1 MKKRLLSILI
11 TLCMVMCAIAPLV
24 SYANPGAS
32 ASGAYGALLTPDT
45 NPPAGWE
52 KDASNP
58 YGTKKGQPFALT
70 PWYEPI
76 IYSYRNAENEA
87 AKDHTKVYDKLTLGK
102 NIIESPSGTYS
113 VSSVDN
119 VAFAVGLAY
128 DPLGTGRNDHA
139 IFVGFCD
146 MDNKNLT
153 AKVCYWVQ
161 NLVTNKRSDLQKIA
175 DAPKWACKDTRY
187 GELEYQEFRHYFN
200 VTAGDYDGDGKMT
213 AVITYA
219 GNDDLWG
226 IAGTGIAGEQGLSR
240 KSFVKSKGTD
250 DAYFSGW
257 NTTKYER
264 DQITK
269 SLASA
274 DIDRDGC
281 DELFVYA
288 GVAEPDKIDGK
299 DKELSSDSFRK
310 AVSKLSVYKA
320 KSGNLKR
327 IDQKSLMTLN
337 REDEQK
343 DGSRYYDH
351 IRYGNLA
358 AGDINGDGW
367 QEIIIAGYFREV
379 REEKQKGFIW
389 DKKTDGNNMGFAVY
403 YGQNNS
409 ITNVQKTSMSGY
421 TANGTNDLGVKPKPA
436 MTSVAINGR
445 GTPKQVWIAGGLYE
459 VQQNGALNLLCDTTR
474 ERNSSAKWWWYQ
486 DVIAGNFDHNTE
498 GREQV
503 IALAAERQKSVGQPN
518 ARKFDLFTDVFY
530 GENFGSGTL
539 SVAGKYTATAEKDE
553 YSKLCH
559 DADLAWDMPYNCI
572 LLAGDVNKDGLFARY
587 EGKGYGYSDAQVQA
601 VLQAAPYFSEIGD
614 YDLDF
619 SDGST
624 TYTFSSG
631 YSDTKSSSHNTS
643 FGASIVVQGDLK
655 VWRYEASL
663 GYTMD
668 FTKSTEDTLSKEY
681 SVSFNAGGNDSVVL
695 YRVPATTYYYSIYD
709 PQKGDFDL
717 SEKNTIALMIPGQPV
732 YTMLDREYYDEFAV
746 LYNETYKKDIAAG
759 KAKALPILTN
769 SVLPEN
775 AEGDPFAYWSNPGS
789 TDKSVTKFESLSKQ
803 KYELGFGASS
813 ITNEWT
819 TSKEHAEGVE
829 VAHGFSASM
838 KSTWGADYFNMG
850 FAIDFSYSNA
860 KGTVYTTTESSGASG
875 TVNNIDRRSLLSSYG
890 IGYDVS
896 SQYGFTW
903 DFGMRTWTAG
913 DQNIPV
919 FGYVL
924 TNLRAAPPVPTLT
937 GVSVTD
943 NQSTKITWEAPK
955 EDIRRPFAGY
965 HIWMRMDDGE
975 FERVTE
981 TPLSSE
987 TLSYTYSSLQAD
999 TTYTF
1004 AVSTVGSNGLA
1015 SALSN
1020 TKTFS
1025 TFAGTGG
1032 REIEFRNNGSSI
1044 QWRYVGESDD
1054 AYRDLVSLAE
1064 LTGNDGADG
1073 KQIELRV
1080 YNGFIQWKYSDDSV
1094 WNDLIALSDLK
1105 GEKGDKGDKGDKGE
1119 KGDKGDKGDPGQ
1131 DGKDGTNGA
1140 NGASGADGKD
1150 GVTPKLK
1157 IGDDNFWYVSYDDG
1171 QTWVSLGVKATGEKG
1186 DTGEAGQQG
1195 EKGDKGDKGDPG
1207 QDGKDGT
1214 NGASGANGTNG
1225 ANGASGADG
1234 KDGAPGK
1241 DGIDGKD
1248 GTSGADGKDG
1258 VGIAKAEINANGE
1271 LVLTYT
1277 DGTTANLGKVV
1288 GADGKD
1294 GLTPFIGENG
1304 NWWIGEKDTGVKAA
1318 VEAVV
1323 PVGSGNISA
1332 SASAVSP
1339 ALIAVGSVA
1348 GLALLGNL
1356 GSILYIILKKKRGS
1370 V

>member
-1 MKKRLLSILI
+1 MKKRILSILL
-11 TLCMVMCAIAPLV
+11 TLCMVMCAISPLI
-24 SYANPGAS
+24 SFAEPGAS
-32 ASGAYGALLTPDT
+32 ASGSSAYGALLTPDT
-45 NPPAGWE
+45 TPPAGWE
-52 KDASNP
+52 EDASNP
-58 YGTKKGQPFALT
+58 YGTKKGQPFAIT
-70 PWYEPI
+70 PWHEPI

-102 NIIESPSGTYS
+102 NIIESKSGTYS

-139 IFVGFCD
+139 IFVGLCD
-146 MDNKNLT
+146 MDNSKNT
-153 AKVCYWVQ
+153 AKICYWVQ
-161 NLVTNKRSDLQKIA
+161 NLVNNKRSDLQKIA
-175 DAPKWACKDTRY
+175 DAPMWACKKPGY

-213 AVITYA
+213 AVITYV

-240 KSFVKSKGTD
+240 KSFVKSKGSGN
-250 DAYFSGW
+250 AYFDGW
-257 NTTKYER
+257 NTTLYER

-269 SLASA
+269 SLVSA

-281 DELFVYA
+281 DELIVYA

-320 KSGNLKR
+320 ENGNLKR
-327 IDQKSLMTLN
+327 VDQKSLMTLN
-337 REDEQK
+337 REDEK
-343 DGSRYYDH
+343 ADGSRYYDH

-379 REEKQKGFIW
+379 REEKKKGFIW
-389 DKKTDGNNMGFAVY
+389 DKKTDKENMGFAVY
-403 YGQNNS
+403 YGQNKS
-409 ITNVQKTSMSGY
+409 ITNVQKTTMSGY
-421 TANGTNDLGVKPKPA
+421 TANGTKDLGVKPKPA

-445 GTPKQVWIAGGLYE
+445 GTPEQVWIAGGLYE

-474 ERNSSAKWWWYQ
+474 EKNSSARWWWYQ

-503 IALAAERQKSVGQPN
+503 IALAAERQKGSGS

-530 GENFGSGTL
+530 GENFGSGAL
-539 SVAGKYTATAEKDE
+539 STAGKYTATAEKDE

-601 VLQAAPYFSEIGD
+601 VLQAAPYFAELGD

-655 VWRYEASL
+655 VWRYEATL

-789 TDKSVTKFESLSKQ
+789 TDDSVTKFESLSKQ

-813 ITNEWT
+813 ITNDWT
-819 TSKEHAEGVE
+819 VTSEHAEGIE
-829 VAHGFSASM
+829 MAHGFSASM
-838 KSTWGADYFNMG
+838 KNTWGVDAFNMG
-850 FAIDFSYSNA
+850 FVIDLSYSKA
-860 KGTVYTTTESSGASG
+860 TGTVYTTTESSGASG
-875 TVNNIDRRSLLSSYG
+875 TVNNIDRRSLLASYG

-913 DQNIPV
+913 DQKIPV

-937 GVSVTD
+937 GVSVKD
-943 NQSTKITWEAPK
+943 NQSAKITWEAPK

-981 TPLSSE
+981 TPLSTE
-987 TLSYTYSSLQAD
+987 ELSYTYTSLQAD

-1004 AVSTVGSNGLA
+1004 AVSSVSGNGTV

-1025 TFAGTGG
+1025 TFAGAGG
-1032 REIEFRNNGSSI
+1032 REIEFRSNGSSI
-1044 QWRYVGESDD
+1044 QWRYAGESDD

-1080 YNGFIQWKYSDDSV
+1080 YNGFVQWKYSDDSV
-1094 WNDLIALSDLK
+1094 WNNLIALSDLK
-1105 GEKGDKGDKGDKGE
+1105 GEKGDKGDKGDT
-1119 KGDKGDKGDPGQ
+1119 GDKGDKGDPGQ
-1131 DGKDGTNGA
+1131 DGKDG
-1140 NGASGADGKD
+1140 
-1150 GVTPKLK
+1150 VTPQLK
-1157 IGDDNFWYVSYDDG
+1157 IGDDNLWYVSYDGG

-1195 EKGDKGDKGDPG
+1195 NKGDKGD
-1207 QDGKDGT
+1207 
-1214 NGASGANGTNG
+1214 NGAQ
-1225 ANGASGADG
+1225 G
-1234 KDGAPGK
+1234 K
-1241 DGIDGKD
+1241 DGKD
-1248 GTSGADGKDG
+1248 GTSGVNGAGGADGKNGKDGKNG
-1258 VGIAKAEINANGE
+1258 VGIAKAEINADGE

-1277 DGTTANLGKVV
+1277 DGKTVNLGKVV

-1318 VEAVV
+1318 AEAAV
-1323 PVGSGNISA
+1323 PAGSGNISE
-1332 SASAVSP
+1332 SAASP

-1348 GLALLGNL
+1348 GAALLGNL
-1356 GSILYIILKKKRGS
+1356 GLILYIVLKKKKGL

>member
-1 MKKRLLSILI
+1 MKKRILSIIL
-11 TLCMVMCAIAPLV
+11 TLCTVICSISLV
-24 SYANPGAS
+24 INYADPKVS
-32 ASGAYGALLTPDT
+32 ASDSNAYGALLTPDT
-45 NPPAGWE
+45 NPPVGWAE
-52 KDASNP
+52 DESNP
-58 YGTKKGQPFALT
+58 YGTKKGQPFAIT

-76 IYSYRNAENEA
+76 IYSYRNAEGQSA
-87 AKDHTKVYDKLTLGK
+87 QDHTKVYSKWDFGI
-102 NIIESPSGTYS
+102 NIAECNPSAHKVTP
-113 VSSVDN
+113 VDN
-119 VAFAVGLAY
+119 VAFAVGTAY

-139 IFVGFCD
+139 IFVGLCD
-146 MDNKNLT
+146 MNNSNNT
-153 AKVCYWVQ
+153 AKICYWVQ
-161 NLVTNKRSDLQKIA
+161 NLVNNKRSELQKIA
-175 DAPKWACKDTRY
+175 DAPKWACKVTGY

-226 IAGTGIAGEQGLSR
+226 IAGTGIAGEQAFYR
-240 KSFVKSKGTD
+240 RSFAGANT
-250 DAYFSGW
+250 YFGNW
-257 NTTKYER
+257 ETTEYER

-288 GVAEPDKIDGK
+288 GVAEPDKIDSK
-299 DKELSSDSFRK
+299 DKELSSDSFKK

-320 KSGNLKR
+320 ESGNFKKVN
-327 IDQKSLMTLN
+327 QKALMTLN
-337 REDEQK
+337 REDEK
-343 DGSRYYDH
+343 ADGNRYYDH

-358 AGDINGDGW
+358 TGDIDGDGW
-367 QEIIIAGYFREV
+367 QEVIVAGYYREV
-379 REEKQKGFIW
+379 KEEKQKGFIW
-389 DKKTDGNNMGFAVY
+389 DKKTDDGNMGFAVY

-409 ITNVQKTSMSGY
+409 ITSVQKTSMSSY
-421 TANGTNDLGVKPKPA
+421 TANGTKNQGVKPKPA

-445 GTPKQVWIAGGLYE
+445 GTPEQVWIAGALYE
-459 VQQNGALNLLCDTTR
+459 VQQNGALNLLRDTAR
-474 ERNSSAKWWWYQ
+474 IDNSSAKWWWYQ
-486 DVIAGNFDHNTE
+486 DVIAGNFDHNKE

-503 IALAAERQKSVGQPN
+503 IALAAERQRGGGQN

-539 SVAGKYTATAEKDE
+539 STAGKYTVTAEKDE
-553 YSKLCH
+553 FSKLCH

-572 LLAGDVNKDGLFARY
+572 LLAADVNKDGLFARY

-601 VLQAAPYFSEIGD
+601 VLQAAPYFSELGD

-655 VWRYEASL
+655 VWRYEATL

-717 SEKNTIALMIPGQPV
+717 SEQNTIALMIPGQPV
-732 YTMLDREYYDEFAV
+732 YTMLDREYYDEFAA
-746 LYNETYKKDIAAG
+746 LYNKTYKVDIAAG
-759 KAKALPILTN
+759 KAKALPILN
-769 SVLPEN
+769 NHVLPEN
-775 AEGDPFAYWSNPGS
+775 AEGDPFAYWPNNASS
-789 TDKSVTKFESLSKQ
+789 DDSVTNFESLSKQ

-813 ITNEWT
+813 ITNDWT
-819 TSKEHAEGVE
+819 TTSEHAEGVE
-829 VAHGFSASM
+829 MAHGFSASM
-838 KSTWGADYFNMG
+838 KNTWGVDAFNMG
-850 FAIDFSYSNA
+850 FAIDFSYSKA
-860 KGTVYTTTESSGASG
+860 TGTIYTTTESSGASG

-890 IGYDVS
+890 ISYDVS

-913 DQNIPV
+913 DQKIPV

-924 TNLRAAPPVPTLT
+924 NNLRAAPPIPTLT
-937 GVSVTD
+937 SVSIKD
-943 NQSTKITWEAPK
+943 NQSAKITWEAPK
-955 EDIRRPFAGY
+955 SDLRRPFAGY

-975 FERVTE
+975 FERVTDVQISADTFE
-981 TPLSSE
+981 
-987 TLSYTYSSLQAD
+987 YTYNSLKAD

-1004 AVSTVGSNGLA
+1004 AVTSVSNNGMVST
-1015 SALSN
+1015 LSN
-1020 TKTFS
+1020 SKTFS
-1025 TFAGTGG
+1025 TFAGANG
-1032 REIEFRNNGSSI
+1032 REIEFRNNGNSI
-1044 QWRYVGESDD
+1044 QWRYSGEGND
-1054 AYRDLVSLAE
+1054 AYRDLVLLNA

-1080 YNGFIQWKYSDDSV
+1080 YNGFVQWKYNNDSA
-1094 WNDLIALSDLK
+1094 WNDLVALSELK
-1105 GEKGDKGDKGDKGE
+1105 GEKGDNGDSGKVGSQ
-1119 KGDKGDKGDPGQ
+1119 GQ
-1131 DGKDGTNGA
+1131 NG
-1140 NGASGADGKD
+1140 ND

-1157 IGDDNFWYVSYDDG
+1157 IGNDNSWYVSYNSG
-1171 QTWVSLGVKATGEKG
+1171 QKWISLGVKATEEKG
-1186 DTGEAGQQG
+1186 NIGE
-1195 EKGDKGDKGDPG
+1195 PG
-1207 QDGKDGT
+1207 QNGNDGK
-1214 NGASGANGTNG
+1214 N
-1225 ANGASGADG
+1225 
-1234 KDGAPGK
+1234 
-1241 DGIDGKD
+1241 
-1248 GTSGADGKDG
+1248 G
-1258 VGIAKAEINANGE
+1258 VGIAKAEINAKGE

-1304 NWWIGEKDTGVKAA
+1304 NWWIGEKDTGVKATDAA
-1318 VEAVV
+1318 VHAS
-1323 PVGSGNISA
+1323 SGNISTFA
-1332 SASAVSP
+1332 TSP

-1356 GSILYIILKKKRGS
+1356 GLIFYIVLKKKKS
-1370 V
+1370 NS

>member
-1 MKKRLLSILI
+1 MKKRILSILL
-11 TLCMVMCAIAPLV
+11 TLCMVMCAISPV
-24 SYANPGAS
+24 MSYADPGVS
-32 ASGAYGALLTPDT
+32 ASGSSAYGALLTPDT
-45 NPPAGWE
+45 TPPVGWAE
-52 KDASNP
+52 DESNP
-58 YGTKKGQPFALT
+58 YGTKKGQPFAIT

-76 IYSYRNAENEA
+76 IYSYRNAERQA
-87 AKDHTKVYDKLTLGK
+87 AQDHTKVYDKLTLGK

-139 IFVGFCD
+139 IFVGLCN
-146 MDNKNLT
+146 MDNNKNT
-153 AKVCYWVQ
+153 ARVCYWVQ
-161 NLVTNKRSDLQKIA
+161 NLVNNKRSELQEIA
-175 DAPKWACKDTRY
+175 DAPKWACKTDY

-226 IAGTGIAGEQGLSR
+226 IAGTGISGEQSLSR
-240 KSFVKSKGTD
+240 KSFVKSKGSGN
-250 DAYFSGW
+250 AYFDGW
-257 NTTKYER
+257 NTTLYER

-269 SLASA
+269 SLVSA

-281 DELFVYA
+281 DELIVYA
-288 GVAEPDKIDGK
+288 GIADPDKIDGR
-299 DKELSSDSFRK
+299 DKEISGDSFRK

-320 KSGNLKR
+320 ENGNLKR
-327 IDQKSLMTLN
+327 VDQKSLITLN
-337 REDEQK
+337 REDEK
-343 DGSRYYDH
+343 ADGSRYYDH

-367 QEIIIAGYFREV
+367 QEIIVAGYYREV
-379 REEKQKGFIW
+379 REEKKKGFIW
-389 DKKTDGNNMGFAVY
+389 DKKTDDENMGFAVY
-403 YGQNNS
+403 YGQNKS
-409 ITNVQKTSMSGY
+409 ITNVQKTTMSGY
-421 TANGTNDLGVKPKPA
+421 TANGTKDLGVKPKPA

-445 GTPKQVWIAGGLYE
+445 GTPEQVWIAGGLYE
-459 VQQNGALNLLCDTTR
+459 VQQNGVLNLLRDTAR
-474 ERNSSAKWWWYQ
+474 EKNSSARWWWYQ

-503 IALAAERQKSVGQPN
+503 IALAAERQKGSGSG
-518 ARKFDLFTDVFY
+518 RKFDLFTDVFY

-539 SVAGKYTATAEKDE
+539 SVAGKYTVTAEKDE
-553 YSKLCH
+553 FSKLCH

-572 LLAGDVNKDGLFARY
+572 LLAADVNKDGLFARY

-601 VLQAAPYFSEIGD
+601 VLQAAPYFAELGD

-631 YSDTKSSSHNTS
+631 YSDTNSSSHNTS

-655 VWRYEASL
+655 VWRYEATL

-681 SVSFNAGGNDSVVL
+681 SASFNAGGNDSVVL
-695 YRVPATTYYYSIYD
+695 YRVPATTYYYSLYD

-717 SEKNTIALMIPGQPV
+717 SERNTIALMIPGQPV

-759 KAKALPILTN
+759 KAKALPILN
-769 SVLPEN
+769 SHVLPEN
-775 AEGDPFAYWSNPGS
+775 AEGDPFAYWSNTATTADYVS
-789 TDKSVTKFESLSKQ
+789 KFESLSKQ

-813 ITNEWT
+813 ITNDWT
-819 TSKEHAEGVE
+819 TTSEHAEGVE
-829 VAHGFSASM
+829 MAHGFSASM
-838 KSTWGADYFNMG
+838 KNTWGVDAFNMG
-850 FAIDFSYSNA
+850 FVIDLSYSKA
-860 KGTVYTTTESSGASG
+860 TGTVYTTTESSGASG
-875 TVNNIDRRSLLSSYG
+875 TVNNIDRRSLLASYG

-913 DQNIPV
+913 DQKIPV

-924 TNLRAAPPVPTLT
+924 TNLRAAPPIPTLT

-943 NQSTKITWEAPK
+943 NRSAKITWKAPTA
-955 EDIRRPFAGY
+955 DLRRPYAGY

-981 TPLSSE
+981 APLSAE
-987 TLSYTYSSLQAD
+987 ELSYTYTSLQAD

-1004 AVSTVGSNGLA
+1004 AVSSVTDKGMV

-1025 TFAGTGG
+1025 TFAGADG
-1032 REIEFRNNGSSI
+1032 REIEFRSNGSSI
-1044 QWRYVGESDD
+1044 QWRYAGESDD

-1080 YNGFIQWKYSDDSV
+1080 YNGFVQWKYSDDSV
-1094 WNDLIALSDLK
+1094 WNNLIALSEL
-1105 GEKGDKGDKGDKGE
+1105 KGE

-1131 DGKDGTNGA
+1131 DGKDG
-1140 NGASGADGKD
+1140 
-1150 GVTPKLK
+1150 VTPQLK
-1157 IGDDNFWYVSYDDG
+1157 IGDDNLWYVSYDGG

-1186 DTGEAGQQG
+1186 DTGKDGQQG
-1195 EKGDKGDKGDPG
+1195 EKGDKGDPGDTGTPG
-1207 QDGKDGT
+1207 QNGK
-1214 NGASGANGTNG
+1214 N
-1225 ANGASGADG
+1225 
-1234 KDGAPGK
+1234 
-1241 DGIDGKD
+1241 
-1248 GTSGADGKDG
+1248 GTSGADGKNGKDG
-1258 VGIAKAEINANGE
+1258 KDGIGIAKAEINADGE
-1271 LVLTYT
+1271 LVITYT
-1277 DGTTANLGKVV
+1277 DGKTVNLGKVV

-1318 VEAVV
+1318 ADAAV
-1323 PVGSGNISA
+1323 PAGSGNISA
-1332 SASAVSP
+1332 SSP
-1339 ALIAVGSVA
+1339 ALIVIGSVA

-1356 GSILYIILKKKRGS
+1356 GLILYIVLKKKKS
-1370 V
+1370 LV

>member
-1 MKKRLLSILI
+1 MKKRILSILL
-11 TLCMVMCAIAPLV
+11 TLCMVMCAISPV
-24 SYANPGAS
+24 MSYADPGVSAS
-32 ASGAYGALLTPDT
+32 GSGAYGALLTPDT
-45 NPPAGWE
+45 TPPAGWAE
-52 KDASNP
+52 DESNP
-58 YGTKKGQPFALT
+58 YGTKKGQPFAIT

-76 IYSYRNAENEA
+76 IYSYRNAEGQSA
-87 AKDHTKVYDKLTLGK
+87 QDHTKVYDKLTLGK

-113 VSSVDN
+113 ISSVDN
-119 VAFAVGLAY
+119 VAFAVGTAY

-139 IFVGFCD
+139 IFVGLCD
-146 MDNKNLT
+146 MDNSKNT
-153 AKVCYWVQ
+153 AKICYWVQ
-161 NLVTNKRSDLQKIA
+161 NLVNNKRSELQKIA
-175 DAPKWACKDTRY
+175 DAPKWVCKTDY

-226 IAGTGIAGEQGLSR
+226 IAGTGISGEQSLSR
-240 KSFVKSKGTD
+240 KSFVKSKGSGN
-250 DAYFSGW
+250 AYFDGW
-257 NTTKYER
+257 NTTLYER

-269 SLASA
+269 SLVSA

-281 DELFVYA
+281 DELIVYA
-288 GVAEPDKIDGK
+288 GIADPDKIDGR
-299 DKELSSDSFRK
+299 DKEISGDSFRK

-320 KSGNLKR
+320 ENGNLKR
-327 IDQKSLMTLN
+327 VDQKSLITLN
-337 REDEQK
+337 HEDEK
-343 DGSRYYDH
+343 ADGSRYYDH

-367 QEIIIAGYFREV
+367 QEIIVAGYFREV

-389 DKKTDGNNMGFAVY
+389 DKKTDDENMGFAVY
-403 YGQNNS
+403 YGQNKS
-409 ITNVQKTSMSGY
+409 ITNVQKTTMSGY
-421 TANGTNDLGVKPKPA
+421 TANGTKDLGVKPKPA

-445 GTPKQVWIAGGLYE
+445 GTPEQVWIAGGLYE
-459 VQQNGALNLLCDTTR
+459 VQQNGALNLLRDTAR
-474 ERNSSAKWWWYQ
+474 EKNSSAKWWWYQ

-503 IALAAERQKSVGQPN
+503 IALAAERQKGSGSG
-518 ARKFDLFTDVFY
+518 RKFDLFTDVFY

-539 SVAGKYTATAEKDE
+539 SVAGKYTVTAEKDE
-553 YSKLCH
+553 FSKLCH

-572 LLAGDVNKDGLFARY
+572 LLAADVNKDGLFARY

-601 VLQAAPYFSEIGD
+601 VLQAAPYFAELGD

-631 YSDTKSSSHNTS
+631 YSDTNSSSHNTS

-655 VWRYEASL
+655 VWRYEATL

-681 SVSFNAGGNDSVVL
+681 SASFNAGGNDSVVL
-695 YRVPATTYYYSIYD
+695 YRVPATTYYYSLYD
-709 PQKGDFDL
+709 PGKGEFDL
-717 SEKNTIALMIPGQPV
+717 SEKNVIALMIPGQPV
-732 YTMLDREYYDEFAV
+732 YTMLDREYYDEFAA
-746 LYNETYKKDIAAG
+746 LYNKTYKADIAAG
-759 KAKALPILTN
+759 KAKALPILN
-769 SVLPEN
+769 SHVLPEN
-775 AEGDPFAYWSNPGS
+775 AEGDPFAYWSNTATTADYVS
-789 TDKSVTKFESLSKQ
+789 KFESLSKQ

-813 ITNEWT
+813 ITNDWT
-819 TSKEHAEGVE
+819 TTSEHAEGIE
-829 VAHGFSASM
+829 MAHGFSASM
-838 KSTWGADYFNMG
+838 KNTWGADYFNMG
-850 FAIDFSYSNA
+850 VVIDLSYSKA
-860 KGTVYTTTESSGASG
+860 TGTVYTTTESSGASG
-875 TVNNIDRRSLLSSYG
+875 TVNNIDRRSLLASYE

-903 DFGMRTWTAG
+903 DFGMRTWTVG
-913 DQNIPV
+913 GQKIPV

-924 TNLRAAPPVPTLT
+924 TNLRAAPPIPTLT

-943 NQSTKITWEAPK
+943 NRSAKITWEAPTA
-955 EDIRRPFAGY
+955 DLRRPYAGY

-981 TPLSSE
+981 APLSAE
-987 TLSYTYSSLQAD
+987 ELSYTYTSLQAD

-1004 AVSTVGSNGLA
+1004 AVSSVTDKGMV

-1025 TFAGTGG
+1025 TFAGADG
-1032 REIEFRNNGSSI
+1032 REIEFRSNGSSI
-1044 QWRYVGESDD
+1044 QWRYAGESDD

-1080 YNGFIQWKYSDDSV
+1080 YNGFVQWKYSDDSV
-1094 WNDLIALSDLK
+1094 WNNLIALSELK
-1105 GEKGDKGDKGDKGE
+1105 GEKGDKGDTGD

-1131 DGKDGTNGA
+1131 DGKDGI
-1140 NGASGADGKD
+1140 
-1150 GVTPKLK
+1150 TPRLK
-1157 IGDDNFWYVSYDDG
+1157 IGDDNLWYVSYDGG

-1195 EKGDKGDKGDPG
+1195 EKGDTGKDGQQGEKGDKGDKGDPG
-1207 QDGKDGT
+1207 EAGTPGQDGKD
-1214 NGASGANGTNG
+1214 GTNG

-1234 KDGAPGK
+1234 K
-1241 DGIDGKD
+1241 
-1248 GTSGADGKDG
+1248 DGKDG

-1304 NWWIGEKDTGVKAA
+1304 NWWIGEKDTGMKAA
-1318 VEAVV
+1318 LEAVV
-1323 PVGSGNISA
+1323 PAGSGNISA
-1332 SASAVSP
+1332 SSP
-1339 ALIAVGSVA
+1339 ALIVIGSVA

-1356 GSILYIILKKKRGS
+1356 GLILYIVLKKKKS
-1370 V
+1370 LV

>member
-1 MKKRLLSILI
+1 
-11 TLCMVMCAIAPLV
+11 MVMCAVSPVI
-24 SYANPGAS
+24 SYADTGVS
-32 ASGAYGALLTPDT
+32 ASGSSAYGALLTPDT
-45 NPPAGWE
+45 TPPVGWAE
-52 KDASNP
+52 DESNP
-58 YGTKKGQPFALT
+58 YGTKKGQPFAIT

-76 IYSYRNAENEA
+76 IYSYRNAERQA
-87 AKDHTKVYDKLTLGK
+87 AQDHTKVYDKLTLGK

-139 IFVGFCD
+139 IFVGLCD
-146 MDNKNLT
+146 MDNSKNT
-153 AKVCYWVQ
+153 AKICYWVQ
-161 NLVTNKRSDLQKIA
+161 NLVNNKRSDLQKIA
-175 DAPKWACKDTRY
+175 DAPKWACNTDY

-240 KSFVKSKGTD
+240 KSFVKSKGSGN
-250 DAYFSGW
+250 AYFDGW
-257 NTTKYER
+257 NTTLYER

-269 SLASA
+269 SLVSA

-281 DELFVYA
+281 DELIVYA
-288 GVAEPDKIDGK
+288 GVAEPDKIDGR
-299 DKELSSDSFRK
+299 DKEISGESFRK

-320 KSGNLKR
+320 ENGNLKR
-327 IDQKSLMTLN
+327 VDQKSLMTLN
-337 REDEQK
+337 REDEK
-343 DGSRYYDH
+343 ADGKRYYDH

-367 QEIIIAGYFREV
+367 QEIIVAGYFREV

-389 DKKTDGNNMGFAVY
+389 DKKTDDENMGFAVY
-403 YGQNNS
+403 YGQNKS
-409 ITNVQKTSMSGY
+409 ITNVQKTSMSSY
-421 TANGTNDLGVKPKPA
+421 TANGTKNQGVKPKPA
-436 MTSVAINGR
+436 ITSVAINGR
-445 GTPKQVWIAGGLYE
+445 GTPEQVWIAGALYE
-459 VQQNGALNLLCDTTR
+459 VQQNGALNLLRDTAR
-474 ERNSSAKWWWYQ
+474 IDNSSAKWWWYQ

-503 IALAAERQKSVGQPN
+503 IALAAERQKGSGS

-530 GENFGSGTL
+530 GENFGSGAL
-539 SVAGKYTATAEKDE
+539 STAGKYTATAEKDE

-601 VLQAAPYFSEIGD
+601 VLQAAPYFSELGD

-655 VWRYEASL
+655 VWRYEATL

-668 FTKSTEDTLSKEY
+668 FTKSTEDTLAKEY

-695 YRVPATTYYYSIYD
+695 YRVPATTYYYSLYD
-709 PQKGDFDL
+709 PQKGTFDL

-775 AEGDPFAYWSNPGS
+775 AEGDPFAYWSNPAS
-789 TDKSVTKFESLSKQ
+789 SDNSVTQFVSLSKQ

-813 ITNEWT
+813 ITNDWT

-838 KSTWGADYFNMG
+838 KNTWGVDAFNMG
-850 FAIDFSYSNA
+850 FVIDLSYSKA
-860 KGTVYTTTESSGASG
+860 TGTVYTTTESSGASG
-875 TVNNIDRRSLLSSYG
+875 TVNNIDRRSLLASYG

-913 DQNIPV
+913 DQKIPV

-924 TNLRAAPPVPTLT
+924 TNLRAAPPIPTLT

-943 NQSTKITWEAPK
+943 NQNAKITWEAPK
-955 EDIRRPFAGY
+955 TDLRRPFSGY

-987 TLSYTYSSLQAD
+987 NLSYTYNSLQAD

-1004 AVSTVGSNGLA
+1004 AVSTVGSNGTV

-1025 TFAGTGG
+1025 TYAGTGG
-1032 REIEFRNNGSSI
+1032 REVEFRNNGNSL

-1080 YNGFIQWKYSDDSV
+1080 YNGFVQWKYSDDSV
-1094 WNDLIALSDLK
+1094 WNNLIALSDLK
-1105 GEKGDKGDKGDKGE
+1105 GEKGDKGDKGDPGQDGAPGKDGA
-1119 KGDKGDKGDPGQ
+1119 PGQ
-1131 DGKDGTNGA
+1131 DGKDG
-1140 NGASGADGKD
+1140 
-1150 GVTPKLK
+1150 VTPQLK
-1157 IGDDNFWYVSYDDG
+1157 IGDDNLWYVSYDGG

-1195 EKGDKGDKGDPG
+1195 NKGDKGD
-1207 QDGKDGT
+1207 
-1214 NGASGANGTNG
+1214 NGAQ
-1225 ANGASGADG
+1225 G
-1234 KDGAPGK
+1234 K
-1241 DGIDGKD
+1241 DGKD
-1248 GTSGADGKDG
+1248 GTSGVNGAGGADGKNGKDGKNG
-1258 VGIAKAEINANGE
+1258 VGIAKAEINADGE
-1271 LVLTYT
+1271 LILTYT
-1277 DGTTANLGKVV
+1277 NGKTVNLGKIV

-1318 VEAVV
+1318 AEAAV
-1323 PVGSGNISA
+1323 PTGSGNISE
-1332 SASAVSP
+1332 SAASP

-1348 GLALLGNL
+1348 GAALLGNL
-1356 GSILYIILKKKRGS
+1356 GLILYIVLKKKKGL

>member
-1 MKKRLLSILI
+1 MKKRILSILL
-11 TLCMVMCAIAPLV
+11 TLCMMMCAISPV
-24 SYANPGAS
+24 MSYADPGVS
-32 ASGAYGALLTPDT
+32 ASGSSAYGALLTPDT
-45 NPPAGWE
+45 NPPAGWAE
-52 KDASNP
+52 DESNP
-58 YGTKKGQPFALT
+58 YGTKKGQPFAIT

-76 IYSYRNAENEA
+76 IYSYRNAEGQSA
-87 AKDHTKVYDKLTLGK
+87 QDHTKVYDKLTLGK

-113 VSSVDN
+113 ISSVDN
-119 VAFAVGLAY
+119 VAFAVGTAY

-139 IFVGFCD
+139 IFVGLCD
-146 MDNKNLT
+146 MDNSKNT
-153 AKVCYWVQ
+153 AKICYWVQ
-161 NLVTNKRSDLQKIA
+161 NLVNNKRSDLQKIA
-175 DAPKWACKDTRY
+175 DAPKWACNTDY

-240 KSFVKSKGTD
+240 KSFVKSKGSGN
-250 DAYFSGW
+250 AYFDGW
-257 NTTKYER
+257 NTTLYER

-269 SLASA
+269 SLVSA

-281 DELFVYA
+281 DELIVYA
-288 GVAEPDKIDGK
+288 GIADPDKIDGR
-299 DKELSSDSFRK
+299 DKEISGDSFRK

-320 KSGNLKR
+320 ENGNLKR
-327 IDQKSLMTLN
+327 VDQKSLITLN
-337 REDEQK
+337 HEDEK
-343 DGSRYYDH
+343 ADGSRYYDH

-367 QEIIIAGYFREV
+367 QEIIVAGYFREV

-389 DKKTDGNNMGFAVY
+389 DKKTDDENMGFAVY
-403 YGQNNS
+403 YGQNKS
-409 ITNVQKTSMSGY
+409 ITNVQKTTMSGY
-421 TANGTNDLGVKPKPA
+421 TANGTKDLGVKPKPA

-445 GTPKQVWIAGGLYE
+445 GTPEQVWIAGGLYE
-459 VQQNGALNLLCDTTR
+459 VQQNGALNLLRDTAR
-474 ERNSSAKWWWYQ
+474 EKNSSAKWWWYQ

-503 IALAAERQKSVGQPN
+503 IALAAERQKGSGSG
-518 ARKFDLFTDVFY
+518 RKFDLFTDVFY

-539 SVAGKYTATAEKDE
+539 SVAGKYTVTAEKDE
-553 YSKLCH
+553 FSKLCH

-572 LLAGDVNKDGLFARY
+572 LLAADVNKDGLFARY

-601 VLQAAPYFSEIGD
+601 VLQAAPYFAELGD

-631 YSDTKSSSHNTS
+631 YSDTNSSSHNTS

-655 VWRYEASL
+655 VWRYEATL

-681 SVSFNAGGNDSVVL
+681 SASFNAGGNDSVVL
-695 YRVPATTYYYSIYD
+695 YRVPATTYYYSLYD
-709 PQKGDFDL
+709 PGKGEFDL
-717 SEKNTIALMIPGQPV
+717 SEKNLIALMIPGQPV
-732 YTMLDREYYDEFAV
+732 YTMLDREYYDEFAA
-746 LYNETYKKDIAAG
+746 LYNKTYKADIAAG
-759 KAKALPILTN
+759 KAKALPILN
-769 SVLPEN
+769 SHVLPEN
-775 AEGDPFAYWSNPGS
+775 AEGDPFAYWPNTATTADYVS
-789 TDKSVTKFESLSKQ
+789 KFESLSKQ

-813 ITNEWT
+813 ITNDWT
-819 TSKEHAEGVE
+819 TTSEHAEGIE
-829 VAHGFSASM
+829 MAHGFSASM
-838 KSTWGADYFNMG
+838 KNTWGADYFNMG
-850 FAIDFSYSNA
+850 VVIDLSYSKA
-860 KGTVYTTTESSGASG
+860 TGTVYTTTESSGASG
-875 TVNNIDRRSLLSSYG
+875 TVNNIDRRSLLASYE

-903 DFGMRTWTAG
+903 DFGMRTWTVG
-913 DQNIPV
+913 GQKIPV

-924 TNLRAAPPVPTLT
+924 TNLRAAPPIPTLT

-943 NQSTKITWEAPK
+943 NRSAKITWEAPTA
-955 EDIRRPFAGY
+955 DLRRPYAGY

-981 TPLSSE
+981 APLSAE
-987 TLSYTYSSLQAD
+987 ELSYTYTSLQAD

-1004 AVSTVGSNGLA
+1004 AVSSVTDKGMV

-1025 TFAGTGG
+1025 TFAGADG
-1032 REIEFRNNGSSI
+1032 REIEFRSNGSSI
-1044 QWRYVGESDD
+1044 QWRYAGESDD

-1080 YNGFIQWKYSDDSV
+1080 YNGFVQWKYSDDSV
-1094 WNDLIALSDLK
+1094 WNNLIALSELK
-1105 GEKGDKGDKGDKGE
+1105 GKKGDKGDKGDTGD

-1131 DGKDGTNGA
+1131 DGKDGI
-1140 NGASGADGKD
+1140 
-1150 GVTPKLK
+1150 TPRLK
-1157 IGDDNFWYVSYDDG
+1157 IGEDNLWYVSYDGG

-1186 DTGEAGQQG
+1186 DTGKDGQQG

-1207 QDGKDGT
+1207 DAGTPGQNGK
-1214 NGASGANGTNG
+1214 NGTNG
-1225 ANGASGADG
+1225 VNGASGADG
-1234 KDGAPGK
+1234 KNGKDGK
-1241 DGIDGKD
+1241 DGI
-1248 GTSGADGKDG
+1248 
-1258 VGIAKAEINANGE
+1258 GIAKAEINADGE
-1271 LVLTYT
+1271 LVITYT
-1277 DGTTANLGKVV
+1277 DGKTVNLGKVV

-1318 VEAVV
+1318 ADAAV
-1323 PVGSGNISA
+1323 PAGSGNISA
-1332 SASAVSP
+1332 SSP
-1339 ALIAVGSVA
+1339 ALIVIGSVA

-1356 GSILYIILKKKRGS
+1356 GLILYIVLKKKKS
-1370 V
+1370 LV

>member
-1 MKKRLLSILI
+1 MKKRILSILL
-11 TLCMVMCAIAPLV
+11 TLCMVMCAISPLMSFADSRV
-24 SYANPGAS
+24 S
-32 ASGAYGALLTPDT
+32 ASGSSAYGALLTPDT
-45 NPPAGWE
+45 TPPAGWE
-52 KDASNP
+52 EDASNP
-58 YGTKKGQPFALT
+58 YGTKKWQPFAIT
-70 PWYEPI
+70 PWHEPI

-102 NIIESPSGTYS
+102 NIIESKSGTYS

-139 IFVGFCD
+139 IFVGLCD
-146 MDNKNLT
+146 MDNSKNT
-153 AKVCYWVQ
+153 AKICYWVQ
-161 NLVTNKRSDLQKIA
+161 NLVNNKRSDLQKIA
-175 DAPKWACKDTRY
+175 DAPMWACKTDY

-213 AVITYA
+213 AVITYV

-240 KSFVKSKGTD
+240 KSFVKSKGSGN
-250 DAYFSGW
+250 AYFDGW
-257 NTTKYER
+257 NTTLYER

-269 SLASA
+269 SLVSA

-281 DELFVYA
+281 DELIVYA
-288 GVAEPDKIDGK
+288 GVAAPDKIDGK

-320 KSGNLKR
+320 ENGNLKR
-327 IDQKSLMTLN
+327 VDQKSLMTLN
-337 REDEQK
+337 REDEK
-343 DGSRYYDH
+343 ADGSRYYDH

-367 QEIIIAGYFREV
+367 QEIIVAGYYREV
-379 REEKQKGFIW
+379 RKEKQKGFIW
-389 DKKTDGNNMGFAVY
+389 DKKTDGDNMGFAVY
-403 YGQNNS
+403 YGQSNS
-409 ITNVQKTSMSGY
+409 ITNVQKTTMSGY
-421 TANGTNDLGVKPKPA
+421 TANGTKDLGVKPKPA

-474 ERNSSAKWWWYQ
+474 EKNSSARWWWYQ

-503 IALAAERQKSVGQPN
+503 IALAAERQKGSGS

-530 GENFGSGTL
+530 GENFGSGAL
-539 SVAGKYTATAEKDE
+539 STAGKYTATAEKDE

-601 VLQAAPYFSEIGD
+601 VLQAAPYFAELGD

-655 VWRYEASL
+655 VWRYEATL

-789 TDKSVTKFESLSKQ
+789 TDDSVTKFESLSKQ

-813 ITNEWT
+813 ITNDWT
-819 TSKEHAEGVE
+819 VTSEHAEGIE
-829 VAHGFSASM
+829 MAHGFSASM
-838 KSTWGADYFNMG
+838 KNTWGVDAFNMG
-850 FAIDFSYSNA
+850 FVIDLSYSKA
-860 KGTVYTTTESSGASG
+860 TGTVYTTTESSGASG
-875 TVNNIDRRSLLSSYG
+875 TVNNIDRRSLLASYG

-913 DQNIPV
+913 DQKIPV

-937 GVSVTD
+937 GVSVKD
-943 NQSTKITWEAPK
+943 NQSAKITWEAPK

-981 TPLSSE
+981 TPLSTE
-987 TLSYTYSSLQAD
+987 ELSYTYTSLQAD

-1004 AVSTVGSNGLA
+1004 AVSSVSGNGTV

-1025 TFAGTGG
+1025 TFAGAGG
-1032 REIEFRNNGSSI
+1032 REIEFRSNGSSI
-1044 QWRYVGESDD
+1044 QWRYAGESDD
-1054 AYRDLVSLAE
+1054 AYRNLVSLAE

-1080 YNGFIQWKYSDDSV
+1080 YNGFVQWKYSDDSV

-1105 GEKGDKGDKGDKGE
+1105 GEKGDKGDA
-1119 KGDKGDKGDPGQ
+1119 GDKGDKGDPGQ
-1131 DGKDGTNGA
+1131 DGAPGQ
-1140 NGASGADGKD
+1140 DGKD
-1150 GVTPKLK
+1150 GVTPQLK
-1157 IGDDNFWYVSYDDG
+1157 IGDDNLWYVSYDGG

-1195 EKGDKGDKGDPG
+1195 NKGDKGDNGA
-1207 QDGKDGT
+1207 QGKDG
-1214 NGASGANGTNG
+1214 
-1225 ANGASGADG
+1225 
-1234 KDGAPGK
+1234 K
-1241 DGIDGKD
+1241 DGKD
-1248 GTSGADGKDG
+1248 GTSGVNGAGGADGKNGKDGKNG
-1258 VGIAKAEINANGE
+1258 VGIAKAEINADGE
-1271 LVLTYT
+1271 LILTYT
-1277 DGTTANLGKVV
+1277 DGKTVNLGKVV

-1318 VEAVV
+1318 AEAAV
-1323 PVGSGNISA
+1323 PAGSGNISE
-1332 SASAVSP
+1332 SAASP

-1348 GLALLGNL
+1348 GAALLGNL
-1356 GSILYIILKKKRGS
+1356 GLILYIVLKKKKGL

>member
-1 MKKRLLSILI
+1 MKKRLIGILL
-11 TLCMVMCAIAPLV
+11 TLCVAACAVSPVM
-24 SYANPGAS
+24 SYADPGVS
-32 ASGAYGALLTPDT
+32 ASGSSAYGALLTPDT
-45 NPPAGWE
+45 TPPVGWAE
-52 KDASNP
+52 DESNP
-58 YGTKKGQPFALT
+58 YGTKKGQPFAIT
-70 PWYEPI
+70 PWHEPI
-76 IYSYRNAENEA
+76 IYSYRNAEGQA
-87 AKDHTKVYDKLTLGK
+87 AQDHSKVYDKLTLGK
-102 NIIESPSGTYS
+102 NIIESKSGTYGI
-113 VSSVDN
+113 SSVDN
-119 VAFAVGLAY
+119 VAFAVGTAY

-139 IFVGFCD
+139 IFVGLCD
-146 MDNKNLT
+146 MNNSENT

-175 DAPKWACKDTRY
+175 DAPMWACKKPGY

-226 IAGTGIAGEQGLSR
+226 IAGTGIAGEQVLSR
-240 KSFVKSKGTD
+240 KSFVKSKGSGN
-250 DAYFSGW
+250 AYFDGW
-257 NTTKYER
+257 NTSLYER

-288 GVAEPDKIDGK
+288 GVAEPDKIDGR

-320 KSGNLKR
+320 ENGNLKR
-327 IDQKSLMTLN
+327 VDQKSLMTLN
-337 REDEQK
+337 REDEK
-343 DGSRYYDH
+343 ADGSRYYDH
-351 IRYGNLA
+351 IRYGNIA

-367 QEIIIAGYFREV
+367 QEIVVAGYYREV
-379 REEKQKGFIW
+379 REEKKKGFIW
-389 DKKTDGNNMGFAVY
+389 NNGTDDQNMGFAVY
-403 YGQNNS
+403 YGQSGS
-409 ITNVQKTSMSGY
+409 ITNVQKTTMSGY
-421 TANGTNDLGVKPKPA
+421 TANGTKGLGVKPKPA

-445 GTPKQVWIAGGLYE
+445 GTPEQVWIAGGLYE
-459 VQQNGALNLLCDTTR
+459 VQQNGGLNLLRDT
-474 ERNSSAKWWWYQ
+474 ERIDNSSAKWWWYQ

-503 IALAAERQKSVGQPN
+503 IALAAERQNNPITRPN

-539 SVAGKYTATAEKDE
+539 SVAGKYTVTAEKDE
-553 YSKLCH
+553 FSKLCH

-572 LLAGDVNKDGLFARY
+572 LLAADVNKDGLFARY

-601 VLQAAPYFSEIGD
+601 VLQAAPYFSELGD

-655 VWRYEASL
+655 VWRYEATL

-681 SVSFNAGGNDSVVL
+681 SASFNAGGNDSVVL
-695 YRVPATTYYYSIYD
+695 YRVPATTYYYSLYD

-717 SEKNTIALMIPGQPV
+717 SERNTIALMIPGQPV

-775 AEGDPFAYWSNPGS
+775 AEGDPFAYWSDPGS
-789 TDKSVTKFESLSKQ
+789 TDRSVTQFESLSKQ

-813 ITNEWT
+813 ITNDWT
-819 TSKEHAEGVE
+819 ITSEHAEGVE
-829 VAHGFSASM
+829 IAHGFSASM
-838 KSTWGADYFNMG
+838 KNTWGVDAFNMG
-850 FAIDFSYSNA
+850 FVIDLSYSKA
-860 KGTVYTTTESSGASG
+860 TGTVYTTTESSGASG
-875 TVNNIDRRSLLSSYG
+875 TVNNIDRRSLLASYG

-913 DQNIPV
+913 DQKIPV

-924 TNLRAAPPVPTLT
+924 TNLRAAPPIPTLT

-943 NQSTKITWEAPK
+943 NRSAKITWKAPSA
-955 EDIRRPFAGY
+955 DLRRPYAGY

-981 TPLSSE
+981 APLSSDS
-987 TLSYTYSSLQAD
+987 LSYTYTSLEAD

-1004 AVSTVGSNGLA
+1004 AVSAVSNNGTV

-1025 TFAGTGG
+1025 TFAGADG
-1032 REIEFRNNGSSI
+1032 REIEFRSNGSSI
-1044 QWRYVGESDD
+1044 QWRYAGESDD

-1080 YNGFIQWKYSDDSV
+1080 YNGFVQWKYSDDSV
-1094 WNDLIALSDLK
+1094 WNNLIALSELK
-1105 GEKGDKGDKGDKGE
+1105 GEKGDKGDTGD

-1131 DGKDGTNGA
+1131 DGKDGI
-1140 NGASGADGKD
+1140 
-1150 GVTPKLK
+1150 TPRLK
-1157 IGDDNFWYVSYDDG
+1157 IGEDNLWYVSYDGG

-1186 DTGEAGQQG
+1186 DTGKDGQQG

-1207 QDGKDGT
+1207 DAGTPGQNGK
-1214 NGASGANGTNG
+1214 NGTNG
-1225 ANGASGADG
+1225 AGGADG
-1234 KDGAPGK
+1234 KNGKDGK
-1241 DGIDGKD
+1241 DGI
-1248 GTSGADGKDG
+1248 
-1258 VGIAKAEINANGE
+1258 GIAKAEINADGE
-1271 LVLTYT
+1271 LVITYT
-1277 DGTTANLGKVV
+1277 DGKTVNLGKVV

-1304 NWWIGEKDTGVKAA
+1304 NWWIGKKDTGVKAA
-1318 VEAVV
+1318 ADAAV
-1323 PVGSGNISA
+1323 PAGSGNISA
-1332 SASAVSP
+1332 SSP
-1339 ALIAVGSVA
+1339 ALIVIGSVA

-1356 GSILYIILKKKRGS
+1356 GLILYIVLKKKKS
-1370 V
+1370 LV

>member
-1 MKKRLLSILI
+1 MKKRILSILL
-11 TLCMVMCAIAPLV
+11 TLCMVMCAISPV
-24 SYANPGAS
+24 MSYADPGVS
-32 ASGAYGALLTPDT
+32 ASGSSAYGALLTPDT
-45 NPPAGWE
+45 TPPAGWAE
-52 KDASNP
+52 DESNP
-58 YGTKKGQPFALT
+58 YGTKKGQPFAIT

-76 IYSYRNAENEA
+76 IYSYRNAEGQSA
-87 AKDHTKVYDKLTLGK
+87 QDHTKVYDKLTLGK

-113 VSSVDN
+113 ISSVDN
-119 VAFAVGLAY
+119 VAFAVGTAY

-139 IFVGFCD
+139 IFVGLCN
-146 MDNKNLT
+146 MDNNKNT
-153 AKVCYWVQ
+153 ARVCYWVQ
-161 NLVTNKRSDLQKIA
+161 NLVNNKRSELQEIA
-175 DAPKWACKDTRY
+175 DAPKWACKTDY

-226 IAGTGIAGEQGLSR
+226 IAGTGISGEQGLSR
-240 KSFVKSKGTD
+240 KSFVKSKGSGN
-250 DAYFSGW
+250 AYFDGW
-257 NTTKYER
+257 NTTLYER

-269 SLASA
+269 SLVSA

-281 DELFVYA
+281 DELIVYA
-288 GVAEPDKIDGK
+288 GIADPDKIDGK
-299 DKELSSDSFRK
+299 NKEISGDSFRK

-320 KSGNLKR
+320 ENGNLKR
-327 IDQKSLMTLN
+327 VDQKSLMTLN
-337 REDEQK
+337 REDEK
-343 DGSRYYDH
+343 ADGSRYYDH

-367 QEIIIAGYFREV
+367 QEIIVAGYFREV

-389 DKKTDGNNMGFAVY
+389 DKKTDNENMGFAVY
-403 YGQNNS
+403 YGQNKS
-409 ITNVQKTSMSGY
+409 ITNVQKTTMSGY
-421 TANGTNDLGVKPKPA
+421 TANGTKDLGVKPKPA

-445 GTPKQVWIAGGLYE
+445 GTPEQVWIAGGLYE
-459 VQQNGALNLLCDTTR
+459 VQQNGVLNLLRDTAR
-474 ERNSSAKWWWYQ
+474 EKNSSARWWWYQ

-503 IALAAERQKSVGQPN
+503 IALAAERQKGSGS
-518 ARKFDLFTDVFY
+518 ARKFDLFTDVYY

-539 SVAGKYTATAEKDE
+539 SVAGKYTVTAEKDE
-553 YSKLCH
+553 FSKLCH
-559 DADLAWDMPYNCI
+559 DADLAWDVPYNCI
-572 LLAGDVNKDGLFARY
+572 LLAADVNKDGLFARY

-601 VLQAAPYFSEIGD
+601 VLQAAPYFAELGD

-655 VWRYEASL
+655 VWRYEATL

-681 SVSFNAGGNDSVVL
+681 SASFNAGGNDSVVL
-695 YRVPATTYYYSIYD
+695 YRVPATTYYYSLYD

-717 SEKNTIALMIPGQPV
+717 SERNTIALMIPGQPV
-732 YTMLDREYYDEFAV
+732 YTMLDREYYDEFAA
-746 LYNETYKKDIAAG
+746 LYNETYKADIAAG
-759 KAKALPILTN
+759 KAKALPIL
-769 SVLPEN
+769 SSHVLPEN
-775 AEGDPFAYWSNPGS
+775 AEGDPFAYWSNTATTADYVS
-789 TDKSVTKFESLSKQ
+789 KFESLSKQ

-813 ITNEWT
+813 ITNDWT
-819 TSKEHAEGVE
+819 TTSEHAEGVE
-829 VAHGFSASM
+829 MAHGFSASM
-838 KSTWGADYFNMG
+838 KNTWGVDAFNMG
-850 FAIDFSYSNA
+850 FVIDLSYSKA
-860 KGTVYTTTESSGASG
+860 TGTVYTTTESSGASG
-875 TVNNIDRRSLLSSYG
+875 TVNNIDRRSLLASYG

-896 SQYGFTW
+896 GQYGFTW

-913 DQNIPV
+913 DQKIPV

-924 TNLRAAPPVPTLT
+924 TNLRAAPPIPTLT

-943 NQSTKITWEAPK
+943 NQSAKITWKAPTA
-955 EDIRRPFAGY
+955 DLRRPYAGY

-981 TPLSSE
+981 APLSAE
-987 TLSYTYSSLQAD
+987 ELSYTYTSLQAD

-1004 AVSTVGSNGLA
+1004 AVSSVTDKGMV

-1025 TFAGTGG
+1025 TFAGADG
-1032 REIEFRNNGSSI
+1032 REIEFRSNGSSI
-1044 QWRYVGESDD
+1044 QWRYAGESDD

-1080 YNGFIQWKYSDDSV
+1080 YNGFVQWKYIDDSV
-1094 WNDLIALSDLK
+1094 WNNLIALSELK
-1105 GEKGDKGDKGDKGE
+1105 GEKGDKGDT
-1119 KGDKGDKGDPGQ
+1119 GDKGDKGDPGQ
-1131 DGKDGTNGA
+1131 DGKDGI
-1140 NGASGADGKD
+1140 
-1150 GVTPKLK
+1150 TPRLK
-1157 IGDDNFWYVSYDDG
+1157 IGEDNLWYVSYDGG

-1186 DTGEAGQQG
+1186 DTGKDGQQG

-1207 QDGKDGT
+1207 DAGTPGQNGK
-1214 NGASGANGTNG
+1214 NGTNG
-1225 ANGASGADG
+1225 VNGASGADG
-1234 KDGAPGK
+1234 KNGKDGK
-1241 DGIDGKD
+1241 DGI
-1248 GTSGADGKDG
+1248 
-1258 VGIAKAEINANGE
+1258 GIAKAEINADGE
-1271 LVLTYT
+1271 LVITYT
-1277 DGTTANLGKVV
+1277 DGKTVNLGKVV

-1318 VEAVV
+1318 AEAAV
-1323 PVGSGNISA
+1323 PAGSGNISA
-1332 SASAVSP
+1332 SSP
-1339 ALIAVGSVA
+1339 ALIVIGSVA

-1356 GSILYIILKKKRGS
+1356 GLILYIVLKKKKS
-1370 V
+1370 LV

>member
-1 MKKRLLSILI
+1 MRKRILSILL
-11 TLCMVMCAIAPLV
+11 TLCMAMCAV
-24 SYANPGAS
+24 SSLMIYADPGTS
-32 ASGAYGALLTPDT
+32 DPGAYGALLKPDT

-52 KDASNP
+52 EDASNP
-58 YGTKKGQPFALT
+58 YGTKKGQPFAIT

-87 AKDHTKVYDKLTLGK
+87 AKDHSKVYDKLTLGK
-102 NIIESPSGTYS
+102 NIIESPSGTYNI
-113 VSSVDN
+113 SSVDN
-119 VAFAVGLAY
+119 VAFAVGTAY

-139 IFVGFCD
+139 IFVGLCD

-175 DAPKWACKDTRY
+175 DAPKWACKDTKY

-213 AVITYA
+213 AVITYV

-240 KSFVKSKGTD
+240 KSFVKSKGD
-250 DAYFSGW
+250 DNAYFDGW
-257 NTTKYER
+257 NTTLYER

-320 KSGNLKR
+320 ESVILKR

-337 REDEQK
+337 REDEK
-343 DGSRYYDH
+343 ADGSRYYDH
-351 IRYGNLA
+351 IRYGNIA
-358 AGDINGDGW
+358 AGDIDGDGW
-367 QEIIIAGYFREV
+367 QEIVVAGYYREV

-389 DKKTDGNNMGFAVY
+389 DKKTDGDNMGFAVY
-403 YGQNNS
+403 YGHSKS
-409 ITNVQKTSMSGY
+409 ITSVQKTSMSSY

-445 GTPKQVWIAGGLYE
+445 GTPEQVWIAGGLYE

-474 ERNSSAKWWWYQ
+474 EKNSSAKWWWYQ

-503 IALAAERQKSVGQPN
+503 IALAAERQNNPITRPN

-530 GENFGSGTL
+530 GENFGSGAL
-539 SVAGKYTATAEKDE
+539 STAGKYTATAEKDE

-559 DADLAWDMPYNCI
+559 DADLAWDMPHNCI

-601 VLQAAPYFSEIGD
+601 VLQAAPYFAELGD

-655 VWRYEASL
+655 VWRYEATL

-681 SVSFNAGGNDSVVL
+681 SASFNAGGNDSVVL
-695 YRVPATTYYYSIYD
+695 YRVPATTYYYSLYD

-746 LYNETYKKDIAAG
+746 LYNETYKADIAAG
-759 KAKALPILTN
+759 KAKALPILN
-769 SVLPEN
+769 GNVLPED
-775 AEGDPFAYWSNPGS
+775 AEGDPFAYWSN
-789 TDKSVTKFESLSKQ
+789 TDSAADYVSQFESLSKQ

-813 ITNEWT
+813 ITNDWT
-819 TSKEHAEGVE
+819 VSSEHAEGVE
-829 VAHGFSASM
+829 MAHGFSASM

-860 KGTVYTTTESSGASG
+860 TGTVYTTTESSGASG

-913 DQNIPV
+913 DQKIPV

-924 TNLRAAPPVPTLT
+924 TNLRAAPPIPTLT
-937 GVSVTD
+937 GVSVT
-943 NQSTKITWEAPK
+943 NQTAKITWDAPK
-955 EDIRRPFAGY
+955 KDIRRPFAGY

-987 TLSYTYSSLQAD
+987 TLSYTYPSLKAD

-1004 AVSTVGSNGLA
+1004 AVASVGSNGLV

-1025 TFAGTGG
+1025 TFAGADG
-1032 REIEFRNNGSSI
+1032 REIEFRSNGSSI
-1044 QWRYVGESDD
+1044 QWRYAGESDD

-1080 YNGFIQWKYSDDSV
+1080 YNGFVQWKYSDDSV
-1094 WNDLIALSDLK
+1094 WNNLIALSELK
-1105 GEKGDKGDKGDKGE
+1105 GEKGDKGDT
-1119 KGDKGDKGDPGQ
+1119 GDKGDKGDPGQ
-1131 DGKDGTNGA
+1131 DGKDGI
-1140 NGASGADGKD
+1140 
-1150 GVTPKLK
+1150 TPRLK
-1157 IGDDNFWYVSYDDG
+1157 IGEDNLWYVSYDGG

-1186 DTGEAGQQG
+1186 DTGKDGQQG

-1207 QDGKDGT
+1207 DAGTPGQNGK
-1214 NGASGANGTNG
+1214 NGTNG
-1225 ANGASGADG
+1225 VNGASGADG
-1234 KDGAPGK
+1234 KNGKDGK
-1241 DGIDGKD
+1241 DGI
-1248 GTSGADGKDG
+1248 
-1258 VGIAKAEINANGE
+1258 GIAKAEINADGE
-1271 LVLTYT
+1271 LVITYT
-1277 DGTTANLGKVV
+1277 DGKTVNLGKVV

-1318 VEAVV
+1318 AEAAV
-1323 PVGSGNISA
+1323 PAGSGNISA
-1332 SASAVSP
+1332 SAASP
-1339 ALIAVGSVA
+1339 ALIAIGIIA

-1356 GSILYIILKKKRGS
+1356 GLILYIVLKKKKNI

>member
-1 MKKRLLSILI
+1 
-11 TLCMVMCAIAPLV
+11 MVMCAISPV
-24 SYANPGAS
+24 ISYADTGVS
-32 ASGAYGALLTPDT
+32 ASGSSAYGALLTPDT
-45 NPPAGWE
+45 TPPVGWAE
-52 KDASNP
+52 DESNP
-58 YGTKKGQPFALT
+58 YGTKKGQPFAIT

-76 IYSYRNAENEA
+76 IYSYRNAERQA
-87 AKDHTKVYDKLTLGK
+87 AQDHTKVYDKLTLGK

-139 IFVGFCD
+139 IFVGLCD
-146 MDNKNLT
+146 MDNSKNT
-153 AKVCYWVQ
+153 AKICYWVQ
-161 NLVTNKRSDLQKIA
+161 NLVNNKRSDLQKIA
-175 DAPKWACKDTRY
+175 DAPKWACNTDY

-226 IAGTGIAGEQGLSR
+226 IGGTGISGEQSLSR
-240 KSFVKSKGTD
+240 KSFVKSKGSGN
-250 DAYFSGW
+250 AYFDGW
-257 NTTKYER
+257 NTTLYER

-281 DELFVYA
+281 DELIVYA
-288 GVAEPDKIDGK
+288 GVAEPDKIDGR

-320 KSGNLKR
+320 ENGNLKR
-327 IDQKSLMTLN
+327 VDQKSLMTLN
-337 REDEQK
+337 REDEK
-343 DGSRYYDH
+343 ADGKRYYDH

-367 QEIIIAGYFREV
+367 QEIIVAGYFREV

-389 DKKTDGNNMGFAVY
+389 DKKTDDENMGFAVY
-403 YGQNNS
+403 YGQNKS
-409 ITNVQKTSMSGY
+409 ITNVQKTSMSSY
-421 TANGTNDLGVKPKPA
+421 TANGTKNQGVKPKPA
-436 MTSVAINGR
+436 ITSVAINGR
-445 GTPKQVWIAGGLYE
+445 GTPEQVWIAGALYE
-459 VQQNGALNLLCDTTR
+459 VQQNGALNLLRDTAR
-474 ERNSSAKWWWYQ
+474 IDNSSAKWWWYQ

-503 IALAAERQKSVGQPN
+503 IALAAERQKGSGS

-530 GENFGSGTL
+530 GEDFGSGTL
-539 SVAGKYTATAEKDE
+539 SVAGKYTVTAEKDE
-553 YSKLCH
+553 FSKLCH

-601 VLQAAPYFSEIGD
+601 VLQAAPYFAELGD

-655 VWRYEASL
+655 VWRYEATL

-789 TDKSVTKFESLSKQ
+789 TDDSVTKFESLSKQ

-813 ITNEWT
+813 ITNDWT
-819 TSKEHAEGVE
+819 VTSEHAEGIE
-829 VAHGFSASM
+829 MAHGFSASM
-838 KSTWGADYFNMG
+838 KNTWGVDAFNMG
-850 FAIDFSYSNA
+850 FVIDLSYSKA
-860 KGTVYTTTESSGASG
+860 TGTVYTTTESSGASG
-875 TVNNIDRRSLLSSYG
+875 TVNNIDRRSLLASYG

-913 DQNIPV
+913 DQKIPV

-937 GVSVTD
+937 GVSVKD
-943 NQSTKITWEAPK
+943 NQSAKITWEAPK

-981 TPLSSE
+981 TPLSTE
-987 TLSYTYSSLQAD
+987 ELSYTYTSLQAD

-1004 AVSTVGSNGLA
+1004 AVSSVSGNGTV

-1025 TFAGTGG
+1025 TFAGAGG
-1032 REIEFRNNGSSI
+1032 REIEFRSNGSSI
-1044 QWRYVGESDD
+1044 QWRYAGESDD

-1080 YNGFIQWKYSDDSV
+1080 YNGFVQWKYSDDSV
-1094 WNDLIALSDLK
+1094 WNNLIALSDLK
-1105 GEKGDKGDKGDKGE
+1105 GEKGDKGDKGDA
-1119 KGDKGDKGDPGQ
+1119 GDKGDKGDPGQ
-1131 DGKDGTNGA
+1131 DGVPGKDGAPGQ
-1140 NGASGADGKD
+1140 DGKD
-1150 GVTPKLK
+1150 GVTPQLK
-1157 IGDDNFWYVSYDDG
+1157 IGDDNLWYVSYDGG

-1195 EKGDKGDKGDPG
+1195 NKGDKGD
-1207 QDGKDGT
+1207 
-1214 NGASGANGTNG
+1214 NGAQ
-1225 ANGASGADG
+1225 G
-1234 KDGAPGK
+1234 K
-1241 DGIDGKD
+1241 DGKD
-1248 GTSGADGKDG
+1248 GTSGVNGAGGADGKNEKDGKDG
-1258 VGIAKAEINANGE
+1258 IGIAKAEINADGE

-1277 DGTTANLGKVV
+1277 NGKTVNLGKIV

-1318 VEAVV
+1318 AEAAV
-1323 PVGSGNISA
+1323 PTGSGNISE
-1332 SASAVSP
+1332 SAASP

-1348 GLALLGNL
+1348 GAALLGNL
-1356 GSILYIILKKKRGS
+1356 GLILYIVLKKKKGL

>member
-1 MKKRLLSILI
+1 MKKRILSILL
-11 TLCMVMCAIAPLV
+11 TLCMVMCAISPLM
-24 SYANPGAS
+24 SYADPGVS
-32 ASGAYGALLTPDT
+32 ASGSSAYGALLTPDT
-45 NPPAGWE
+45 TPPVGWAE
-52 KDASNP
+52 DESNP
-58 YGTKKGQPFALT
+58 YGTKKGQPFAIT
-70 PWYEPI
+70 PWHEPI
-76 IYSYRNAENEA
+76 IYSYRNAERQA
-87 AKDHTKVYDKLTLGK
+87 AQDHTKVYDKLTLGK

-113 VSSVDN
+113 ISSVDN
-119 VAFAVGLAY
+119 VAFAVGTAY

-139 IFVGFCD
+139 IFVGLCD
-146 MDNKNLT
+146 MDNSKNT
-153 AKVCYWVQ
+153 AKICYWVQ
-161 NLVTNKRSDLQKIA
+161 NLVNNKRSELQKIA
-175 DAPKWACKDTRY
+175 DAPKWVCKTDY

-226 IAGTGIAGEQGLSR
+226 IAGTGISGEQNLSR
-240 KSFVKSKGTD
+240 KSFVKSKGNGN
-250 DAYFSGW
+250 AYFDGW
-257 NTTKYER
+257 NTTLYER

-269 SLASA
+269 SLVSA

-281 DELFVYA
+281 DELIVYA
-288 GVAEPDKIDGK
+288 GIADPDKIDGK
-299 DKELSSDSFRK
+299 DKEISGDSFRK

-320 KSGNLKR
+320 ENGNLKR
-327 IDQKSLMTLN
+327 VDQKSLMTLN
-337 REDEQK
+337 REDEK
-343 DGSRYYDH
+343 ADGKRYYDH

-379 REEKQKGFIW
+379 REEKQKGLIW
-389 DKKTDGNNMGFAVY
+389 DKKTDDENMGFAVY
-403 YGQNNS
+403 YGQNKS
-409 ITNVQKTSMSGY
+409 ITNVQKTTMSGY
-421 TANGTNDLGVKPKPA
+421 TANGTTDLGVKPKPA

-445 GTPKQVWIAGGLYE
+445 GTPEQVWIAGGLYE
-459 VQQNGALNLLCDTTR
+459 VQQNGALNLLRDTAR
-474 ERNSSAKWWWYQ
+474 EKNSSARWWWYQ
-486 DVIAGNFDHNTE
+486 DVIAGNFDHNKE

-503 IALAAERQKSVGQPN
+503 IALAAERQKGSGSG
-518 ARKFDLFTDVFY
+518 RKFDLFTDVFY
-530 GENFGSGTL
+530 GENFDSGTL
-539 SVAGKYTATAEKDE
+539 SVAGKYTVTAEKDE
-553 YSKLCH
+553 FSKLCH

-572 LLAGDVNKDGLFARY
+572 LLAADVNKDGLFARY

-601 VLQAAPYFSEIGD
+601 VLQAAPYFSELGD

-655 VWRYEASL
+655 VWRYEATL

-695 YRVPATTYYYSIYD
+695 YRVPATTYYYSLYD

-717 SEKNTIALMIPGQPV
+717 SERNTIALMIPGQPV

-775 AEGDPFAYWSNPGS
+775 AEGDPFAYWSNTATTADYVS
-789 TDKSVTKFESLSKQ
+789 KFESLSKQ

-813 ITNEWT
+813 ITNDWT
-819 TSKEHAEGVE
+819 TTSEHAEGVE
-829 VAHGFSASM
+829 MAHGFSASM
-838 KSTWGADYFNMG
+838 KNTWGVDAFNMG
-850 FAIDFSYSNA
+850 VVIDLSYSKA
-860 KGTVYTTTESSGASG
+860 TGTVYTTTESSGASG
-875 TVNNIDRRSLLSSYG
+875 TVNNIDRRSLLASYG

-913 DQNIPV
+913 DQKIPV

-924 TNLRAAPPVPTLT
+924 TNLRAAPPIPTLT

-943 NQSTKITWEAPK
+943 NQSAKITWKAPSA
-955 EDIRRPFAGY
+955 DLRRPYAGY

-981 TPLSSE
+981 APLSAE
-987 TLSYTYSSLQAD
+987 ELSYTYTSLQAD

-1004 AVSTVGSNGLA
+1004 AVSAVSNNGTV

-1025 TFAGTGG
+1025 TFAGADG
-1032 REIEFRNNGSSI
+1032 REIEFRSNGSSI
-1044 QWRYVGESDD
+1044 QWRYAGESDD

-1080 YNGFIQWKYSDDSV
+1080 YNGFVQWKYSDDSV
-1094 WNDLIALSDLK
+1094 WNNLIALSELK
-1105 GEKGDKGDKGDKGE
+1105 GEKGDKGDT
-1119 KGDKGDKGDPGQ
+1119 GDKGDKGDPGQ
-1131 DGKDGTNGA
+1131 DGKDGI
-1140 NGASGADGKD
+1140 
-1150 GVTPKLK
+1150 TPRLK
-1157 IGDDNFWYVSYDDG
+1157 IGEDNLWYVSYDGG
-1171 QTWVSLGVKATGEKG
+1171 QTWVSLGVKAIGEKG
-1186 DTGEAGQQG
+1186 DTGKDGQQG
-1195 EKGDKGDKGDPG
+1195 EKGDKGDPGDAGKPG
-1207 QDGKDGT
+1207 QNGK
-1214 NGASGANGTNG
+1214 NGT
-1225 ANGASGADG
+1225 NGASGADG
-1234 KDGAPGK
+1234 KNGKDGK
-1241 DGIDGKD
+1241 DGI
-1248 GTSGADGKDG
+1248 
-1258 VGIAKAEINANGE
+1258 GIAKAEINADGE
-1271 LVLTYT
+1271 LVITYT
-1277 DGTTANLGKVV
+1277 DGKTVNLGKVV

-1304 NWWIGEKDTGVKAA
+1304 NWWIGEKDTGVKA
-1318 VEAVV
+1318 VEAAV
-1323 PVGSGNISA
+1323 PAGSGNISA
-1332 SASAVSP
+1332 SSP
-1339 ALIAVGSVA
+1339 ALIVIGSVA

-1356 GSILYIILKKKRGS
+1356 GLILYIVLKKKKS
-1370 V
+1370 LV

>member
-1 MKKRLLSILI
+1 MKKRTLSILL
-11 TLCMVMCAIAPLV
+11 TLCMVMCAISPLM
-24 SYANPGAS
+24 SYADPGVS
-32 ASGAYGALLTPDT
+32 ASGSSSAYGALLTPDT
-45 NPPAGWE
+45 TPPAGWE
-52 KDASNP
+52 EDASNP
-58 YGTKKGQPFALT
+58 YGTKKGQPFAIT

-76 IYSYRNAENEA
+76 IYSYRNAEGES
-87 AKDHTKVYDKLTLGK
+87 AKDHTKVYDNLTLGK

-139 IFVGFCD
+139 IFVGLCD

-175 DAPKWACKDTRY
+175 DAPKWACKDTQY

-213 AVITYA
+213 AVITYV

-250 DAYFSGW
+250 DAYFGGW
-257 NTTKYER
+257 DTTAYER

-299 DKELSSDSFRK
+299 NKELSSDSFRK

-337 REDEQK
+337 REDEK
-343 DGSRYYDH
+343 ADGSRYYDH
-351 IRYGNLA
+351 IRYGNIT
-358 AGDINGDGW
+358 AGDIDGDGW
-367 QEIIIAGYFREV
+367 QEIVVAGYYREV

-389 DKKTDGNNMGFAVY
+389 DKKTDGDNMGFAVY
-403 YGQNNS
+403 YGQSNS
-409 ITNVQKTSMSGY
+409 ITNVQKTSMSSY

-459 VQQNGALNLLCDTTR
+459 VQQNGALNLLCDTAR
-474 ERNSSAKWWWYQ
+474 EKNSSAKWWWYQ

-503 IALAAERQKSVGQPN
+503 IALAAERQKGGGPN

-530 GENFGSGTL
+530 GENFGSGALPT
-539 SVAGKYTATAEKDE
+539 AGKYTATAEKDE

-655 VWRYEASL
+655 VWRYEATL

-695 YRVPATTYYYSIYD
+695 YRVPATTYYYSLYD

-717 SEKNTIALMIPGQPV
+717 NEKNTIALMIPGQPV

-775 AEGDPFAYWSNPGS
+775 AEGDPFAYWSNPGT
-789 TDKSVTKFESLSKQ
+789 TDDSVTQFESLSKQ

-819 TSKEHAEGVE
+819 TSKEHAEGIE
-829 VAHGFSASM
+829 MAHGFSASM
-838 KSTWGADYFNMG
+838 KNTWGVDAFNMG
-850 FAIDFSYSNA
+850 FVIDLSYSKA
-860 KGTVYTTTESSGASG
+860 TGTVYTTTESSGASG

-913 DQNIPV
+913 DQKIPV

-943 NQSTKITWEAPK
+943 NQSAKITWEAPK

-987 TLSYTYSSLQAD
+987 TLSYTYPSLQAD

-1025 TFAGTGG
+1025 TFAGAGG

-1044 QWRYVGESDD
+1044 QWRYAGESDD

-1080 YNGFIQWKYSDDSV
+1080 YNGFVQWKYSDDSV
-1094 WNDLIALSDLK
+1094 WNNLIALSDLK
-1105 GEKGDKGDKGDKGE
+1105 GEKGDKGDPGE
-1119 KGDKGDKGDPGQ
+1119 AGAPGQ
-1131 DGKDGTNGA
+1131 DGKDGI
-1140 NGASGADGKD
+1140 
-1150 GVTPKLK
+1150 TPRLK
-1157 IGDDNFWYVSYDDG
+1157 IGEDNLWYVSYDGG

-1207 QDGKDGT
+1207 EDGTPGQDGKDGT
-1214 NGASGANGTNG
+1214 NGASGA
-1225 ANGASGADG
+1225 DG
-1234 KDGAPGK
+1234 KNGK
-1241 DGIDGKD
+1241 
-1248 GTSGADGKDG
+1248 AGKDG

-1318 VEAVV
+1318 AEAAV
-1323 PVGSGNISA
+1323 PAGSGNISEPA
-1332 SASAVSP
+1332 TSP
-1339 ALIAVGSVA
+1339 ALIVIGIIA
-1348 GLALLGNL
+1348 GLALLGNFGL
-1356 GSILYIILKKKRGS
+1356 ILYIVLKKKKS
-1370 V
+1370 LV

>member
-1 MKKRLLSILI
+1 
-11 TLCMVMCAIAPLV
+11 MVMCAISPLMSFADSRV
-24 SYANPGAS
+24 S
-32 ASGAYGALLTPDT
+32 ASGSSAYGALLTPDT
-45 NPPAGWE
+45 TPPAGWE
-52 KDASNP
+52 EDASNP
-58 YGTKKGQPFALT
+58 YGTKKGQPFAIT
-70 PWYEPI
+70 PWHEPI

-102 NIIESPSGTYS
+102 NIIESKSGTYS
-113 VSSVDN
+113 ISSVDN

-139 IFVGFCD
+139 IFVGLCD
-146 MDNKNLT
+146 MDNSKNT
-153 AKVCYWVQ
+153 AKICYWVQ
-161 NLVTNKRSDLQKIA
+161 NLVNNKRSDLQKIA
-175 DAPKWACKDTRY
+175 DAPKWACKTDY

-213 AVITYA
+213 AVITYV

-240 KSFVKSKGTD
+240 KSFVKSKGSGN
-250 DAYFSGW
+250 AYFDGW
-257 NTTKYER
+257 KTTLYER

-269 SLASA
+269 SLVSA

-281 DELFVYA
+281 DELIVYA

-320 KSGNLKR
+320 ENGNLKR
-327 IDQKSLMTLN
+327 VDQKSLMTLN
-337 REDEQK
+337 REDEK
-343 DGSRYYDH
+343 ADGNRYYDH

-358 AGDINGDGW
+358 AGDIDGDGW
-367 QEIIIAGYFREV
+367 QEIIVAGYYREV

-403 YGQNNS
+403 YGQSNS

-421 TANGTNDLGVKPKPA
+421 TANGTKDLGVKPKPA

-474 ERNSSAKWWWYQ
+474 EKNSSARWWWYQ

-503 IALAAERQKSVGQPN
+503 IALAAERQKGSGS

-530 GENFGSGTL
+530 GENFGSGAL
-539 SVAGKYTATAEKDE
+539 STAGKYTATAEKDE

-601 VLQAAPYFSEIGD
+601 VLQAAPYFAELGD

-655 VWRYEASL
+655 VWRYEATL

-746 LYNETYKKDIAAG
+746 LYNETYKNDIAAG

-789 TDKSVTKFESLSKQ
+789 TDDSVTKFESLSKQ

-813 ITNEWT
+813 ITNDWT
-819 TSKEHAEGVE
+819 VTSEHAEGIE
-829 VAHGFSASM
+829 MAHGFSASM
-838 KSTWGADYFNMG
+838 KNTWGVDAFNMG
-850 FAIDFSYSNA
+850 FVIDLSYSKA
-860 KGTVYTTTESSGASG
+860 TGTVYTTTESSGASG
-875 TVNNIDRRSLLSSYG
+875 TVNNIDRRSLLASYG

-913 DQNIPV
+913 DQKIPV

-937 GVSVTD
+937 GVSVKD
-943 NQSTKITWEAPK
+943 NQSAKITWEAPK

-981 TPLSSE
+981 TPLSTE
-987 TLSYTYSSLQAD
+987 ELSYTYTSLQAD

-1004 AVSTVGSNGLA
+1004 AVSSVSGNGTV

-1025 TFAGTGG
+1025 TFAGAGG
-1032 REIEFRNNGSSI
+1032 REIEFRSNGSSI
-1044 QWRYVGESDD
+1044 QWRYAGESDD
-1054 AYRDLVSLAE
+1054 AYRNLVSLAE

-1080 YNGFIQWKYSDDSV
+1080 YNGFVQWKYSDDSV
-1094 WNDLIALSDLK
+1094 WNNLIALSDLK
-1105 GEKGDKGDKGDKGE
+1105 GEKGE
-1119 KGDKGDKGDPGQ
+1119 KGDKGDPGQ
-1131 DGKDGTNGA
+1131 DGAPGKDGAPGQ
-1140 NGASGADGKD
+1140 DGKD
-1150 GVTPKLK
+1150 GVTPQLK
-1157 IGDDNFWYVSYDDG
+1157 IGDDNLWYVSYDGG

-1195 EKGDKGDKGDPG
+1195 NKGDKGD
-1207 QDGKDGT
+1207 
-1214 NGASGANGTNG
+1214 NGAQ
-1225 ANGASGADG
+1225 G
-1234 KDGAPGK
+1234 K
-1241 DGIDGKD
+1241 DGKD
-1248 GTSGADGKDG
+1248 GTSGVNGAGGTDGKNGKDGKNG
-1258 VGIAKAEINANGE
+1258 VGIAKAEINADGE

-1277 DGTTANLGKVV
+1277 DGKTVNLGKVV

-1318 VEAVV
+1318 AEAAV
-1323 PVGSGNISA
+1323 PAGSGNISE
-1332 SASAVSP
+1332 SAASP

-1348 GLALLGNL
+1348 GAALLGNL
-1356 GSILYIILKKKRGS
+1356 GLILYIVLKKKKGL

>member
-1 MKKRLLSILI
+1 
-11 TLCMVMCAIAPLV
+11 MVMCAISPLMSFADSRV
-24 SYANPGAS
+24 S
-32 ASGAYGALLTPDT
+32 ASGSSAYGALLTPDT
-45 NPPAGWE
+45 TPPAGWE
-52 KDASNP
+52 EDASNP
-58 YGTKKGQPFALT
+58 YGTKKGQPFAIT
-70 PWYEPI
+70 PWHEPI

-102 NIIESPSGTYS
+102 NIIESKSGTYS
-113 VSSVDN
+113 ISSVDN

-139 IFVGFCD
+139 IFVGLCD
-146 MDNKNLT
+146 MDNSKNT
-153 AKVCYWVQ
+153 AKICYWVQ
-161 NLVTNKRSDLQKIA
+161 NLVNNKRSELQKIA
-175 DAPKWACKDTRY
+175 DAPKWACKTDY

-213 AVITYA
+213 AVITYV

-240 KSFVKSKGTD
+240 KSFVKSKGSGN
-250 DAYFSGW
+250 AYFDGW
-257 NTTKYER
+257 NTTLYER

-269 SLASA
+269 SLVSA

-281 DELFVYA
+281 DELIVYA

-320 KSGNLKR
+320 ENGNLKR
-327 IDQKSLMTLN
+327 VDQKSLMTLN
-337 REDEQK
+337 REDEK
-343 DGSRYYDH
+343 ADGSRYYDH

-367 QEIIIAGYFREV
+367 QEIIVAGYYREV

-389 DKKTDGNNMGFAVY
+389 DKKTDGDNMGFAVY
-403 YGQNNS
+403 YGQSNS

-421 TANGTNDLGVKPKPA
+421 TANGTKDLGVKPKPA

-474 ERNSSAKWWWYQ
+474 EKNSSARWWWYQ

-503 IALAAERQKSVGQPN
+503 IALAAERQKGSGS

-530 GENFGSGTL
+530 GENFGSGAL
-539 SVAGKYTATAEKDE
+539 STAGKYTATAEKDE

-601 VLQAAPYFSEIGD
+601 VLQAAPYFAELGD

-655 VWRYEASL
+655 VWRYEATL

-789 TDKSVTKFESLSKQ
+789 TDDSVTKFESLSKQ

-813 ITNEWT
+813 ITNDWT
-819 TSKEHAEGVE
+819 VTSEHAEGIE
-829 VAHGFSASM
+829 MAHGFSASM
-838 KSTWGADYFNMG
+838 KNTWGVDAFNMG
-850 FAIDFSYSNA
+850 FVIDLSYSKA
-860 KGTVYTTTESSGASG
+860 TGTVYTTTESSGASG
-875 TVNNIDRRSLLSSYG
+875 TVNNIDRRSLLASYG

-913 DQNIPV
+913 DQKIPV

-937 GVSVTD
+937 GVSVKD
-943 NQSTKITWEAPK
+943 NQSAKITWEAPK

-981 TPLSSE
+981 TPLSTE
-987 TLSYTYSSLQAD
+987 ELSYTYTSLQAD

-1004 AVSTVGSNGLA
+1004 AVSSVSGNGTV

-1025 TFAGTGG
+1025 TFAGAGG
-1032 REIEFRNNGSSI
+1032 REIEFRSNGSSI
-1044 QWRYVGESDD
+1044 QWRYAGESDD
-1054 AYRDLVSLAE
+1054 AYRNLVSLAE

-1080 YNGFIQWKYSDDSV
+1080 YNGFVQWKYSDDSV

-1105 GEKGDKGDKGDKGE
+1105 GEKGDKGDA
-1119 KGDKGDKGDPGQ
+1119 GDKGDKGDPGQ
-1131 DGKDGTNGA
+1131 DGAPGQ
-1140 NGASGADGKD
+1140 DGKD
-1150 GVTPKLK
+1150 GVTPQLK
-1157 IGDDNFWYVSYDDG
+1157 IGDDNLWYVSYDGG

-1195 EKGDKGDKGDPG
+1195 NKGDKGDNGA
-1207 QDGKDGT
+1207 QGKDG
-1214 NGASGANGTNG
+1214 
-1225 ANGASGADG
+1225 
-1234 KDGAPGK
+1234 K
-1241 DGIDGKD
+1241 DGKD
-1248 GTSGADGKDG
+1248 GTSGVNGAGGADGKNGKDGKNG
-1258 VGIAKAEINANGE
+1258 VGIAKAEINADGE
-1271 LVLTYT
+1271 LILTYT
-1277 DGTTANLGKVV
+1277 DGKTVNLGKVV

-1318 VEAVV
+1318 AEAAV
-1323 PVGSGNISA
+1323 PAGSGNISE
-1332 SASAVSP
+1332 SAASP

-1348 GLALLGNL
+1348 GAALLGNL
-1356 GSILYIILKKKRGS
+1356 GLILYIVLKKKKGL

>member
-1 MKKRLLSILI
+1 MKKRILSILL
-11 TLCMVMCAIAPLV
+11 TLCMVMCAISPV
-24 SYANPGAS
+24 MSYADPGVS
-32 ASGAYGALLTPDT
+32 ASGSSAYGALLTPDT
-45 NPPAGWE
+45 TPPAGWAE
-52 KDASNP
+52 DESNP
-58 YGTKKGQPFALT
+58 YGTKKGQPFAIT

-76 IYSYRNAENEA
+76 IYSYRNAERQA
-87 AKDHTKVYDKLTLGK
+87 AQDHTKVYSKWTFGI
-102 NIIESPSGTYS
+102 NIAECTPSAHK
-113 VSSVDN
+113 VSAVDN
-119 VAFAVGLAY
+119 VAFAVGTAY

-139 IFVGFCD
+139 IFVGLCD
-146 MDNKNLT
+146 MDNSKNT
-153 AKVCYWVQ
+153 AKICYWVQ
-161 NLVTNKRSDLQKIA
+161 NLVNNKRSELQKIA
-175 DAPKWACKDTRY
+175 DAPMWACKKPGY

-226 IAGTGIAGEQGLSR
+226 IAGTGISGEQSLSR
-240 KSFVKSKGTD
+240 KSFVKSKGSGN
-250 DAYFSGW
+250 AYFDGW
-257 NTTKYER
+257 NTTLYER

-269 SLASA
+269 SLVSA

-281 DELFVYA
+281 DELIVYA
-288 GVAEPDKIDGK
+288 GIADPDKIDGR
-299 DKELSSDSFRK
+299 DKEISGDSFRK

-320 KSGNLKR
+320 ENGNLKR
-327 IDQKSLMTLN
+327 VDQKSLITLN
-337 REDEQK
+337 HEDEK
-343 DGSRYYDH
+343 ADGSRYYDH

-367 QEIIIAGYFREV
+367 QEIIVAGYFREV

-389 DKKTDGNNMGFAVY
+389 DKKTDNENMGFAVY
-403 YGQNNS
+403 YGQNKS
-409 ITNVQKTSMSGY
+409 ITNVQKTTMSGY
-421 TANGTNDLGVKPKPA
+421 TANGTTDLGVKPKPA

-445 GTPKQVWIAGGLYE
+445 GTPEQVWIAGGLYE
-459 VQQNGALNLLCDTTR
+459 VQQNGALNLLRDTAR
-474 ERNSSAKWWWYQ
+474 EKNSSARWWWYQ

-503 IALAAERQKSVGQPN
+503 IALAAERQKGSGS

-539 SVAGKYTATAEKDE
+539 SVAGKYTVTAEKDE
-553 YSKLCH
+553 FSKLCH

-572 LLAGDVNKDGLFARY
+572 LLAADVNKDGLFARY

-601 VLQAAPYFSEIGD
+601 VLQAAPYFAELGD

-631 YSDTKSSSHNTS
+631 YSDTNSSSHNTS

-655 VWRYEASL
+655 VWRYEATL

-681 SVSFNAGGNDSVVL
+681 SASFNAGGNDSVVL
-695 YRVPATTYYYSIYD
+695 YRVPATTYYYSLYD
-709 PQKGDFDL
+709 PGKGEFDL
-717 SEKNTIALMIPGQPV
+717 SEKNVIALMIPGQPV
-732 YTMLDREYYDEFAV
+732 YTMLDREYYDEFAA
-746 LYNETYKKDIAAG
+746 LYNETYKADIAAG
-759 KAKALPILTN
+759 KAKALPILN
-769 SVLPEN
+769 SHVLPEN
-775 AEGDPFAYWSNPGS
+775 AEGDPFAYWSNTATTADYVS
-789 TDKSVTKFESLSKQ
+789 KFESLSKQ

-813 ITNEWT
+813 ITNDWT
-819 TSKEHAEGVE
+819 TTSEHAEGIE
-829 VAHGFSASM
+829 MAHGFSASM
-838 KSTWGADYFNMG
+838 KNTWGADYFNMG
-850 FAIDFSYSNA
+850 VVIDLSYSKA
-860 KGTVYTTTESSGASG
+860 TGTVYTTTESSGASG
-875 TVNNIDRRSLLSSYG
+875 TVNNIDRRSLLASYG

-903 DFGMRTWTAG
+903 DFGMRTWTVG
-913 DQNIPV
+913 GQKIPV

-924 TNLRAAPPVPTLT
+924 TNLRAAPPIPTLT

-943 NQSTKITWEAPK
+943 NRSAKITWEAPTA
-955 EDIRRPFAGY
+955 DLRRPYAGY

-981 TPLSSE
+981 APLSAE
-987 TLSYTYSSLQAD
+987 ELSYTYTSLQAD

-1004 AVSTVGSNGLA
+1004 AVSSVTDKGMV

-1025 TFAGTGG
+1025 TFAGADG
-1032 REIEFRNNGSSI
+1032 REIEFRSNGSSI
-1044 QWRYVGESDD
+1044 QWRYAGESDD

-1080 YNGFIQWKYSDDSV
+1080 YNGFVQWKYSDDSV
-1094 WNDLIALSDLK
+1094 WNNLIALSELK
-1105 GEKGDKGDKGDKGE
+1105 GEKGDKGDTGD

-1131 DGKDGTNGA
+1131 DGKDGI
-1140 NGASGADGKD
+1140 
-1150 GVTPKLK
+1150 TPRLK
-1157 IGDDNFWYVSYDDG
+1157 IGEDNLWYVSYDGG

-1186 DTGEAGQQG
+1186 DTGKDGQQG

-1207 QDGKDGT
+1207 DAGTPGQDGK
-1214 NGASGANGTNG
+1214 NGTNG
-1225 ANGASGADG
+1225 VNGASGADG
-1234 KDGAPGK
+1234 KNGK
-1241 DGIDGKD
+1241 
-1248 GTSGADGKDG
+1248 DGKDG
-1258 VGIAKAEINANGE
+1258 VGIAKAEINADGE

-1277 DGTTANLGKVV
+1277 DGTTDNLGKVV
-1288 GADGKD
+1288 GANGKD

-1304 NWWIGEKDTGVKAA
+1304 NWWIGEKDTGMKASVDAA
-1318 VEAVV
+1318 VPA
-1323 PVGSGNISA
+1323 GSGNISESVA
-1332 SASAVSP
+1332 SP
-1339 ALIAVGSVA
+1339 ALLVIGSVA
-1348 GLALLGNL
+1348 GVALLGNL
-1356 GSILYIILKKKRGS
+1356 GLILYIVLKKKKGL

>member
-1 MKKRLLSILI
+1 MKKRILSILL
-11 TLCMVMCAIAPLV
+11 TLCMMMCAISPV
-24 SYANPGAS
+24 MSYADPGVS
-32 ASGAYGALLTPDT
+32 ASGSSAYGALLTPDT
-45 NPPAGWE
+45 NPPAGWAE
-52 KDASNP
+52 DESNP
-58 YGTKKGQPFALT
+58 YGTKKGQPFAIT

-76 IYSYRNAENEA
+76 IYSYRNAEGQSA
-87 AKDHTKVYDKLTLGK
+87 QDHTKVYDKLTLGK

-113 VSSVDN
+113 ISSVDN
-119 VAFAVGLAY
+119 VAFAVGTAY

-139 IFVGFCD
+139 IFVGLCD
-146 MDNKNLT
+146 MDNSKNT
-153 AKVCYWVQ
+153 AKICYWVQ
-161 NLVTNKRSDLQKIA
+161 NLVNNKRSELQKIA
-175 DAPKWACKDTRY
+175 DAPKWACKTDY

-219 GNDDLWG
+219 GSDDLWG
-226 IAGTGIAGEQGLSR
+226 IAGTGIAGEQAFYR
-240 KSFVKSKGTD
+240 RSFAGADT
-250 DAYFSGW
+250 YFGGW
-257 NTTKYER
+257 ETTEYEK

-269 SLASA
+269 SLVSV

-281 DELFVYA
+281 DELIVYA
-288 GVAEPDKIDGK
+288 GIADPDKIDGR
-299 DKELSSDSFRK
+299 DKEISGDSFRK

-320 KSGNLKR
+320 ENGNLKR
-327 IDQKSLMTLN
+327 VDQKSLITLN
-337 REDEQK
+337 HEDEK
-343 DGSRYYDH
+343 ADGSRYYDH

-367 QEIIIAGYFREV
+367 QEIIVAGYFREV

-389 DKKTDGNNMGFAVY
+389 DKKTDDENMGFAVY
-403 YGQNNS
+403 YGQNKS
-409 ITNVQKTSMSGY
+409 ITNVQKTTMSGY
-421 TANGTNDLGVKPKPA
+421 TANGTKDLGVKPKPA

-445 GTPKQVWIAGGLYE
+445 GTPEQVWIAGGLYE
-459 VQQNGALNLLCDTTR
+459 VQQNGALNLLRDTAR
-474 ERNSSAKWWWYQ
+474 EKNSSAKWWWYQ

-503 IALAAERQKSVGQPN
+503 IALAAERQKGSGSG
-518 ARKFDLFTDVFY
+518 RKFDLFTDVFY

-539 SVAGKYTATAEKDE
+539 SVAGKYTVTAEKDE
-553 YSKLCH
+553 FSKLCH

-572 LLAGDVNKDGLFARY
+572 LLAADVNKDGLFARY

-601 VLQAAPYFSEIGD
+601 VLQAAPYFAELGD

-631 YSDTKSSSHNTS
+631 YSDTNSSSHNTS

-655 VWRYEASL
+655 VWRYEATL

-681 SVSFNAGGNDSVVL
+681 SASFNAGGNDSVVL
-695 YRVPATTYYYSIYD
+695 YRVPATTYYYSLYD
-709 PQKGDFDL
+709 PGKGEFDL
-717 SEKNTIALMIPGQPV
+717 SEKNLIALMIPGQPV
-732 YTMLDREYYDEFAV
+732 YTMLDREYYDEFAA
-746 LYNETYKKDIAAG
+746 LYNKTYKADIAAG
-759 KAKALPILTN
+759 KAKALPILN
-769 SVLPEN
+769 SHVLPEN
-775 AEGDPFAYWSNPGS
+775 AEGDPFAYWSNTATTADYVS
-789 TDKSVTKFESLSKQ
+789 KFESLSKQ

-813 ITNEWT
+813 ITNDWT
-819 TSKEHAEGVE
+819 TTSEHAEGIE
-829 VAHGFSASM
+829 MAHGFSASM
-838 KSTWGADYFNMG
+838 KNTWGADYFNMG
-850 FAIDFSYSNA
+850 VVIDLSYSKA
-860 KGTVYTTTESSGASG
+860 TGTVYTTTESSGASG
-875 TVNNIDRRSLLSSYG
+875 TVNNIDRRSLLASYE

-903 DFGMRTWTAG
+903 DFGMRTWTVG
-913 DQNIPV
+913 GQKIPV

-924 TNLRAAPPVPTLT
+924 TNLRAAPPIPTLT

-943 NQSTKITWEAPK
+943 NRSAKITWEAPTA
-955 EDIRRPFAGY
+955 DLRRPYAGY

-981 TPLSSE
+981 APLSAE
-987 TLSYTYSSLQAD
+987 ELSYTYTSLQAD

-1004 AVSTVGSNGLA
+1004 AVSSVTDKGMV

-1025 TFAGTGG
+1025 TFAGADG
-1032 REIEFRNNGSSI
+1032 REIEFRSNGSSI
-1044 QWRYVGESDD
+1044 QWRYAGESDD

-1080 YNGFIQWKYSDDSV
+1080 YNGFVQWKYSDDSV
-1094 WNDLIALSDLK
+1094 WNNLIALSELK
-1105 GEKGDKGDKGDKGE
+1105 GKKGDKGDKGDTGD

-1131 DGKDGTNGA
+1131 DGKDGI
-1140 NGASGADGKD
+1140 
-1150 GVTPKLK
+1150 TPRLK
-1157 IGDDNFWYVSYDDG
+1157 IGEDNLWYVSYDGG

-1186 DTGEAGQQG
+1186 DTGKDGQQG

-1207 QDGKDGT
+1207 DAGTPGQNGK
-1214 NGASGANGTNG
+1214 NGTNG
-1225 ANGASGADG
+1225 VNGASGADG
-1234 KDGAPGK
+1234 KNGKDGK
-1241 DGIDGKD
+1241 DGI
-1248 GTSGADGKDG
+1248 
-1258 VGIAKAEINANGE
+1258 GIAKAEINADGE
-1271 LVLTYT
+1271 LVITYT
-1277 DGTTANLGKVV
+1277 DGKTVNLGKVV

-1318 VEAVV
+1318 ADAAV
-1323 PVGSGNISA
+1323 PAGSGNISA
-1332 SASAVSP
+1332 SSP
-1339 ALIAVGSVA
+1339 ALIVIGSVA

-1356 GSILYIILKKKRGS
+1356 GLILYIVLKKKKS
-1370 V
+1370 LV

>member
-1 MKKRLLSILI
+1 MKKRLIGILL
-11 TLCMVMCAIAPLV
+11 TLCVAAGAVAPVMSSAD
-24 SYANPGAS
+24 PGTS
-32 ASGAYGALLTPDT
+32 GSGAYGALLTPDT
-45 NPPAGWE
+45 NPPAGWTE
-52 KDASNP
+52 DESNP
-58 YGTKKGQPFALT
+58 YGTKKGQPFAIT

-76 IYSYRNAENEA
+76 IYSYRNAEGQA
-87 AKDHTKVYDKLTLGK
+87 AQDHSKVYDKLTLGK
-102 NIIESPSGTYS
+102 NIIESKSGTYGI
-113 VSSVDN
+113 SSVDN
-119 VAFAVGLAY
+119 VAFAVGTAY

-139 IFVGFCD
+139 IFVGLCD
-146 MDNKNLT
+146 MNNSENT

-200 VTAGDYDGDGKMT
+200 VTAGDFDGDGKMT
-213 AVITYA
+213 AVITYV
-219 GNDDLWG
+219 GNDDIWG
-226 IAGTGIAGEQGLSR
+226 IAGTGIAGEQSLFR
-240 KSFVKSKGTD
+240 KSFVKSKGND
-250 DAYFSGW
+250 DAYFDGW
-257 NTTKYER
+257 NTTLYER

-281 DELFVYA
+281 DELVVYA

-299 DKELSSDSFRK
+299 DKELSGDAFKK

-320 KSGNLKR
+320 DGGKFSKV
-327 IDQKSLMTLN
+327 DQKALITLN
-337 REDEQK
+337 REDEK
-343 DGSRYYDH
+343 EDGSRYYDH
-351 IRYGNLA
+351 IRYGNIA

-367 QEIIIAGYFREV
+367 QEIIVAGYYREV
-379 REEKQKGFIW
+379 REEKKKGFIW
-389 DKKTDGNNMGFAVY
+389 NNGTDDQNMGFAVY
-403 YGQNNS
+403 YGQSGS

-421 TANGTNDLGVKPKPA
+421 TANGTKGLGVKPKPA

-445 GTPKQVWIAGGLYE
+445 GTPEQVWIAGGLYE
-459 VQQNGALNLLCDTTR
+459 VQQNGGLNLLRDTAR
-474 ERNSSAKWWWYQ
+474 IDNSSAKWWWYQ

-503 IALAAERQKSVGQPN
+503 IALAAERQNNPITRPN

-539 SVAGKYTATAEKDE
+539 STAGKYTVTAEKDE

-559 DADLAWDMPYNCI
+559 AADLAWDMPYNCI
-572 LLAGDVNKDGLFARY
+572 LLAADVNKDGLFARY

-601 VLQAAPYFSEIGD
+601 VLQAAPYFSELGD

-655 VWRYEASL
+655 VWRYEATL

-681 SVSFNAGGNDSVVL
+681 SASFNAGGNDSVVL
-695 YRVPATTYYYSIYD
+695 YRVPATTYYYSLYD

-759 KAKALPILTN
+759 KAKALPIL
-769 SVLPEN
+769 SSHVLPED
-775 AEGDPFAYWSNPGS
+775 AEGDPFAYWSDPGS
-789 TDKSVTKFESLSKQ
+789 TDRSVTQFESLSKQ

-813 ITNEWT
+813 ITNDWT
-819 TSKEHAEGVE
+819 TTSEHAEGVE
-829 VAHGFSASM
+829 MAHGFSASM
-838 KSTWGADYFNMG
+838 KSTWGVDAFNMG
-850 FAIDFSYSNA
+850 FVIDLSYSKA
-860 KGTVYTTTESSGASG
+860 TGTVYTTTESSGASG
-875 TVNNIDRRSLLSSYG
+875 TVNNIDRRSLLASYG

-913 DQNIPV
+913 DQKIPV

-924 TNLRAAPPVPTLT
+924 TNLRAAPPIPTLT

-943 NQSTKITWEAPK
+943 NRSAKITWDAPK

-965 HIWMRMDDGE
+965 HIWMRVDDGE

-987 TLSYTYSSLQAD
+987 ELSYTYSALKAD

-1004 AVSTVGSNGLA
+1004 AVTAVGSSGTV

-1025 TFAGTGG
+1025 TFAGAGG
-1032 REIEFRNNGSSI
+1032 REIEFRNNGNSI
-1044 QWRYVGESDD
+1044 QWRYSGEGDD

-1073 KQIELRV
+1073 RQIELRV

-1105 GEKGDKGDKGDKGE
+1105 GEKGDKGDPGEKGDKGDTGE
-1119 KGDKGDKGDPGQ
+1119 KGDKGDKGDKGE
-1131 DGKDGTNGA
+1131 TGA
-1140 NGASGADGKD
+1140 PGKD

-1157 IGDDNFWYVSYDDG
+1157 IGDDNYWYISYDGG
-1171 QTWVSLGVKATGEKG
+1171 QNWTSLGVKATGAKG
-1186 DTGEAGQQG
+1186 DTGETGQQG
-1195 EKGDKGDKGDPG
+1195 VKGDKGDKGD
-1207 QDGKDGT
+1207 
-1214 NGASGANGTNG
+1214 SGEN
-1225 ANGASGADG
+1225 
-1234 KDGAPGK
+1234 GAPGR
-1241 DGIDGKD
+1241 DGKD
-1248 GTSGADGKDG
+1248 GTSGVNGGNGADGKNGKDGKDG

-1271 LVLTYT
+1271 LILTYT
-1277 DGTTANLGKVV
+1277 DGKSVNLGKVV

-1304 NWWIGEKDTGVKAA
+1304 NWWIGEKDTAMKAGIH
-1318 VEAVV
+1318 V
-1323 PVGSGNISA
+1323 PVSGNTENTSA
-1332 SASAVSP
+1332 ASP
-1339 ALIAVGSVA
+1339 ALIAIGIIA
-1348 GLALLGNL
+1348 GLALLSNFGL
-1356 GSILYIILKKKRGS
+1356 ILYIVMKKKKS
-1370 V
+1370 VI